1 MLSLD
6 KLSIKGFKSFV
17 EPTDFEVKNG
27 LTGIVG
33 PNGCGKSN
41 IVEAIRFGLGEVSA
55 KQLRGKEID
64 DLIFNGTDTRPSWNL
79 AEVGLF
85 INLDGSELENKYQSK
100 QIEISRKIHRG
111 EGSSSYIN
119 GKEVRLKDIQLLFAD
134 ASTSAR
140 STSIVSQGRIGA
152 ITQAKPEDR
161 KMVLEEAAGI
171 LGLQSRRHDSE
182 LRLKGANN
190 NLLRVEDVIKTYE
203 EQLAVLKKQSKEAER
218 FRNISSLIKNAEA
231 SVFYVKRNNLQK
243 IIKTLNEDK
252 NKIQIRLA
260 EFQGDVSLKDQAYE
274 DLKVRIPPMREK
286 SYSLNSELERL
297 NMTVDN
303 LKQEE
308 LRFEEHKVNLE
319 HRVNQ
324 LETDLGVEDQQHKET
339 NIKITEINKEIEEL
353 SSKDFDSVSDNNI
366 GQSDKSLL
374 NNISFDK
381 KYENAVAAI
390 FGKEL
395 LASLDKDE
403 VFYWTENILNVQNA
417 SFSFECKL
425 ASDLI
430 KSPQRIINKLNNV
443 AIVENK
449 VEGHE
454 NHKNLK
460 VGQAIVD
467 IEGNLW
473 RWDGLFISSS
483 YESNI
488 SSILSELKEK
498 RLNDLKKQVVEWQR
512 ILEITDQKIHDLKER
527 IKTAKEELEISQ
539 NNPGDID
546 SKRQFLLN
554 KIKELDEEKKLFDN
568 QLQEQENLLETLSK
582 DLRNKEQNYSV
593 VKEELIRKESEI
605 SNYTNNLNQ
614 LALSCREKI
623 NVDLM
628 NLENEIEKF
637 KKDEELESAEKR
649 VIRLVSERERIGAVN
664 LLAEDEYSKLREKV
678 NETIKDKNEI
688 QESIEKLHE
697 AINKINKEGVSRLR
711 DAFKIVNENFER
723 LFTKLFGGG
732 KAYLKL
738 IQNDEDP
745 LNSGLEIFASP
756 PGKKMQ
762 NITLLSGGEQA
773 LTAISLLF
781 AVFIANPS
789 PFCILDEVDAP
800 LDDNNVDRFC
810 SMVEEIQ
817 KKVQT
822 KFIVITHNR
831 MTMSRVDRLYG
842 VTMPEEGVSQIVSV
856 ELEEAVKFAADA
868 E

>member
-17 EPTDFEVKNG
+17 EPTDFEIKNG

-64 DLIFNGTDTRPSWNL
+64 DLIFNGTDNRPSWNI

-85 INLDGSELENKYQSK
+85 VNIEGSDLENKFESK
-100 QIEISRKIHRG
+100 QLEIARKIWRG
-111 EGSSSYIN
+111 EGTNSFIN

-171 LGLQSRRHDSE
+171 LGLQSRRHDAE

-190 NLLRVEDVIKTYE
+190 NLLRVEDVIETYE
-203 EQLAVLKKQSKEAER
+203 EQLAILKKQAKEAER
-218 FRNISSLIKNAEA
+218 FRNISTLIKNAEA
-231 SVFYVKRNNLQK
+231 SVFFVKRNDLQL
-243 IIKTLNEDK
+243 IIEKLNEEKDK
-252 NKIQIRLA
+252 IKIKLA
-260 EFQGDVSLKDQAYE
+260 DFQGDVSIQDQAYE
-274 DLKVRIPPMREK
+274 DLKVKIPPMREK
-286 SYSLNSELERL
+286 SYSLNSELDRL
-297 NMTVDN
+297 NMTVEN

-308 LRFEEHKVNLE
+308 LRFEEHKINLE
-319 HRVNQ
+319 HRVKQLNQ
-324 LETDLGVEDQQHKET
+324 DLQIEQKQFEDT
-339 NIKITEINKEIEEL
+339 NNKIKTIKKDIEDL
-353 SSKDFDSVSDNNI
+353 SSKEFEAENRDNPIN
-366 GQSDKSLL
+366 QSDKSLL

-395 LASLDKDE
+395 LASLEPDDIY
-403 VFYWTENILNVQNA
+403 YWSEYLGENATKKFNFNC
-417 SFSFECKL
+417 EL
-425 ASDLI
+425 ASNVI
-430 KSPQRIINKLNNV
+430 KAPNQVINKLENV
-443 AIVENK
+443 AIVSTK
-449 VEGHE
+449 KEGTE
-454 NHKNLK
+454 NHSKIDI
-460 VGQAIVD
+460 GQAIVD
-467 IEGNLW
+467 LEGNLW

-483 YESNI
+483 YEANI
-488 SSILSELKEK
+488 STILSELKEK
-498 RLNDLKKQVVEWQR
+498 RLNDLKKQIIEWER
-512 ILEITDQKIHDLKER
+512 ILEVTNQKTGDLNQR
-527 IKTAKEELEISQ
+527 IKTTKEELEVSE

-554 KIKELDEEKKLFDN
+554 KINQLDGEKKLFDN
-568 QLQEQENLLETLSK
+568 ELQEQENLLEKLSK
-582 DLRNKEQNYSV
+582 ELRSKEQNYSV

-605 SNYTNNLNQ
+605 SNYSNNLAQ
-614 LALSCREKI
+614 LTQSCREKI
-623 NVDLM
+623 NVDLL
-628 NLENEIEKF
+628 NLENEVEKF
-637 KKDEELESAEKR
+637 KKDEDLETAEKR
-649 VIRLVSERERIGAVN
+649 VSRLNAERERIGAVN
-664 LLAEDEYSKLREKV
+664 LLAEDEYVKLREKV
-678 NETIKDKNEI
+678 DETIKDKNEI

-697 AINKINKEGVSRLR
+697 AINKINKEGVTRLK

-781 AVFIANPS
+781 AVFMANPS

-810 SMVEEIQ
+810 SMVEEISE
-817 KKVQT
+817 KVQT
-822 KFIVITHNR
+822 KFIIITHNR

-842 VTMPEEGVSQIVSV
+842 VTMPEEGISQIVSV
-856 ELEEAVKFAADA
+856 ELEEAVKYA

>member
-17 EPTDFEVKNG
+17 EPTDFEIKNG

-64 DLIFNGTDTRPSWNL
+64 DLIFNGTDNRPSWNI

-85 INLDGSELENKYQSK
+85 VNIEGSDLENKFESK
-100 QIEISRKIHRG
+100 QLEIARKIWRG
-111 EGSSSYIN
+111 EGTNSFIN

-171 LGLQSRRHDSE
+171 LGLQSRRHDAE

-190 NLLRVEDVIKTYE
+190 NLLRVEDVIETYE
-203 EQLAVLKKQSKEAER
+203 EQLAILKKQAKEAER
-218 FRNISSLIKNAEA
+218 FRNISTLIKNAEA
-231 SVFYVKRNNLQK
+231 SVFFVKRNDLQL
-243 IIKTLNEDK
+243 IIEKLNEEKDK
-252 NKIQIRLA
+252 IKIKLA
-260 EFQGDVSLKDQAYE
+260 DFQGDVSIQDQAYE
-274 DLKVRIPPMREK
+274 DLKVKIPPMREK
-286 SYSLNSELERL
+286 SYSLNSELDRL
-297 NMTVDN
+297 NMTVEN

-308 LRFEEHKVNLE
+308 LRFEEHKINLE
-319 HRVNQ
+319 HRVKQLNQ
-324 LETDLGVEDQQHKET
+324 DLQIEQKQFEDT
-339 NIKITEINKEIEEL
+339 NNKIKTIKKDIEDL
-353 SSKDFDSVSDNNI
+353 SSKEFEAENRDNPIN
-366 GQSDKSLL
+366 QSDKSLL

-395 LASLDKDE
+395 LASLEPDDIY
-403 VFYWTENILNVQNA
+403 YWSEHLGENVTKKFNFNC
-417 SFSFECKL
+417 EL
-425 ASDLI
+425 ASNVI
-430 KSPQRIINKLNNV
+430 KAPNQVINKLENV
-443 AIVENK
+443 AIVSTK
-449 VEGHE
+449 KEGTE
-454 NHKNLK
+454 NHSKIDI
-460 VGQAIVD
+460 GQAIVD
-467 IEGNLW
+467 LEGNLW

-483 YESNI
+483 YEANI
-488 SSILSELKEK
+488 STILSELKEK
-498 RLNDLKKQVVEWQR
+498 RLNDLKKQIIEWER
-512 ILEITDQKIHDLKER
+512 ILEVTNQKTEDLNQR
-527 IKTAKEELEISQ
+527 IKTTKEELEVSE

-554 KIKELDEEKKLFDN
+554 KINQLDGEKKLFDN
-568 QLQEQENLLETLSK
+568 ELQEQENLLEKLSK
-582 DLRNKEQNYSV
+582 ELRSKEQNYSV

-605 SNYTNNLNQ
+605 SNYSNNLAQ
-614 LALSCREKI
+614 LTQSCREKI
-623 NVDLM
+623 NVDLL
-628 NLENEIEKF
+628 NLENEVEKF
-637 KKDEELESAEKR
+637 KKDEDLETAEKR
-649 VIRLVSERERIGAVN
+649 VSRLNAERERIGAVN
-664 LLAEDEYSKLREKV
+664 LLAEDEYVKLREKV
-678 NETIKDKNEI
+678 DETIKDKNEI

-697 AINKINKEGVSRLR
+697 AINKINKEGVTRLK

-738 IQNDEDP
+738 LQNDEDP

-781 AVFIANPS
+781 AVFMANPS

-810 SMVEEIQ
+810 SMVEEISE
-817 KKVQT
+817 KVQT
-822 KFIVITHNR
+822 KFIIITHNR

-842 VTMPEEGVSQIVSV
+842 VTMPEEGISQIVSV
-856 ELEEAVKFAADA
+856 ELEEAVKYA

>member
-17 EPTDFEVKNG
+17 EPTEFEIKTG

-64 DLIFNGTDTRPSWNL
+64 DLIFNGTDNRPSWNL

-85 INLDGSELENKYQSK
+85 VNIDGSDLENKFESK
-100 QIEISRKIHRG
+100 SLEIARKIWRG
-111 EGSSSYIN
+111 EGTNSYIN

-182 LRLKGANN
+182 LRLKAATN

-218 FRNISSLIKNAEA
+218 FRNISTLIKNAEA
-231 SVFYVKRNNLQK
+231 SVFFVKRNQIQTILQK
-243 IIKTLNEDK
+243 LENEKNEIKIK
-252 NKIQIRLA
+252 LA
-260 EFQGDVSLKDQAYE
+260 DFQGDVSSQDQAFE
-274 DLKVRIPPMREK
+274 DLKVKIPPMREK
-286 SYSLNSELERL
+286 SYSLNSELDRL
-297 NMTVDN
+297 NMTVEN

-308 LRFEEHKVNLE
+308 LRFEEHKTNLE
-319 HRVNQ
+319 HRVKQ
-324 LETDLGVEDQQHKET
+324 LQQDLEVENKQNNDTKAKIQEIT
-339 NIKITEINKEIEEL
+339 NEINDL
-353 SSKDFDSVSDNNI
+353 SSKDFDSNPEKTI
-366 GQSDKSLL
+366 GQSDRSLL
-374 NNISFDK
+374 NNISFEK
-381 KYENAVAAI
+381 EYENSVAAI

-403 VFYWTENILNVQNA
+403 VFYWSENIVEEVKSSFDFPCIVA
-417 SFSFECKL
+417 SEI
-425 ASDLI
+425 I
-430 KSPQRIINKLNNV
+430 KAPDRISNKLKNV
-443 AIVENK
+443 AIIEDLSK
-449 VEGHE
+449 GYEF
-454 NHKNLK
+454 HKNLK
-460 VGQAIVD
+460 PGQAIVD
-467 IEGNLW
+467 KEGNLW
-473 RWDGLFISSS
+473 RWDGLFVSSS
-483 YESNI
+483 YEANI

-498 RLNDLKKQVVEWQR
+498 RLNDLKKQ
-512 ILEITDQKIHDLKER
+512 ILEWERISEITVQKINDLNDR
-527 IKTAKEELEISQ
+527 IKTAKEELDISQ

-554 KIKELDEEKKLFDN
+554 KIKELEEEKKLFDN
-568 QLQEQENLLETLSK
+568 ELQEKENLLEQLSK
-582 DLRNKEQNYSV
+582 ELRNKEQNFSV
-593 VKEELIRKESEI
+593 VKEDLIRKESEI
-605 SNYTNNLNQ
+605 SNFNNNLQQ
-614 LALSCREKI
+614 LINLCREKI
-623 NVDLM
+623 NVDLL
-628 NLENEIEKF
+628 NLENEIEKL
-637 KKDEELESAEKR
+637 KKDEDLETAEKR
-649 VIRLVSERERIGAVN
+649 VMRLVAERERIGAVN
-664 LLAEDEYSKLREKV
+664 LLAEDEYTKLREKV
-678 NETIKDKNEI
+678 NDTIKDKNEI
-688 QESIEKLHE
+688 QESIEKLHD

-711 DAFKIVNENFER
+711 DAFQIVNENFER

-738 IQNDEDP
+738 VQNDEDP

-810 SMVEEIQ
+810 SMVEEISQ
-817 KKVQT
+817 KVQT
-822 KFIVITHNR
+822 KFIIITHNR

-856 ELEEAVKFAADA
+856 ELEEAIQYA

>member
-17 EPTDFEVKNG
+17 EPTDFEIKNG

-64 DLIFNGTDTRPSWNL
+64 DLIFNGTDNRPSWNI

-85 INLDGSELENKYQSK
+85 VNIEGNDLENKFESK
-100 QIEISRKIHRG
+100 QLEIARKIWRG
-111 EGSSSYIN
+111 EGTNSFIN

-171 LGLQSRRHDSE
+171 LGLQSRRHDAE

-190 NLLRVEDVIKTYE
+190 NLLRVEDVIETYE
-203 EQLAVLKKQSKEAER
+203 EQLAILKKQAKEAER
-218 FRNISSLIKNAEA
+218 FRNISTLIKNAEA
-231 SVFYVKRNNLQK
+231 SVFFVKRNDLQL
-243 IIKTLNEDK
+243 IIEKLNEEKDK
-252 NKIQIRLA
+252 IKIKLA
-260 EFQGDVSLKDQAYE
+260 DFQGDVSIQDQAYE
-274 DLKVRIPPMREK
+274 DLKVKIPPMREK
-286 SYSLNSELERL
+286 SYSLNSELDRL
-297 NMTVDN
+297 NMTVEN

-308 LRFEEHKVNLE
+308 LRFEEHKINLE
-319 HRVNQ
+319 HRVKQLNQ
-324 LETDLGVEDQQHKET
+324 DLQIEQKQFEDT
-339 NIKITEINKEIEEL
+339 NNKIKTIKKDIEDL
-353 SSKDFDSVSDNNI
+353 SSKEFEAENRDSPIN
-366 GQSDKSLL
+366 QSDKSLL

-395 LASLDKDE
+395 LASLEPDDIY
-403 VFYWTENILNVQNA
+403 YWSEYLGENVTKKFNFNC
-417 SFSFECKL
+417 EL
-425 ASDLI
+425 ASNVI
-430 KSPQRIINKLNNV
+430 KAPNQVINKLENV
-443 AIVENK
+443 AIVSTK
-449 VEGHE
+449 KEGTE
-454 NHKNLK
+454 NHSKIDI
-460 VGQAIVD
+460 GQAIVD
-467 IEGNLW
+467 LEGNLW

-483 YESNI
+483 YEANI
-488 SSILSELKEK
+488 STILSELKEK
-498 RLNDLKKQVVEWQR
+498 RLNDLKKQIIEWER
-512 ILEITDQKIHDLKER
+512 ILEVTNQKTEDLNQR
-527 IKTAKEELEISQ
+527 IKTTKEELEVSE

-554 KIKELDEEKKLFDN
+554 KINQLDGEKKLFDN
-568 QLQEQENLLETLSK
+568 ELQEQENLLEKLSK
-582 DLRNKEQNYSV
+582 ELRSKEQNYSV

-605 SNYTNNLNQ
+605 SNYSNNLAQ
-614 LALSCREKI
+614 LTQSCREKI
-623 NVDLM
+623 NVDLL
-628 NLENEIEKF
+628 NIENELEKF
-637 KKDEELESAEKR
+637 KKDEDLETAEKR
-649 VIRLVSERERIGAVN
+649 VSRLNAERERIGAVN
-664 LLAEDEYSKLREKV
+664 LLAEDEYVKLREKV
-678 NETIKDKNEI
+678 DETIKDKNEI

-697 AINKINKEGVSRLR
+697 AINKINKEGVTRLK

-781 AVFIANPS
+781 AVFMANPS

-810 SMVEEIQ
+810 SMVEEISE
-817 KKVQT
+817 KVQT
-822 KFIVITHNR
+822 KFIIITHNR

-842 VTMPEEGVSQIVSV
+842 VTMPEEGISQIVSV
-856 ELEEAVKFAADA
+856 ELEEAVKYA

>member
-17 EPTDFEVKNG
+17 EPTEFEIKSG

-64 DLIFNGTDTRPSWNL
+64 DLIFNGTDNRASWNL

-85 INLDGSELENKYQSK
+85 VNIDGTDLENKFESK
-100 QIEISRKIHRG
+100 SLEIARKIWRG
-111 EGSSSYIN
+111 EGTNSYIN

-182 LRLKGANN
+182 LRLKAATN
-190 NLLRVEDVIKTYE
+190 NLLRVEDVIQTYE
-203 EQLAVLKKQSKEAER
+203 EQLAILKKQSKEAER
-218 FRNISSLIKNAEA
+218 FRNISTLIKNAEA
-231 SVFYVKRNNLQK
+231 SVFYVKRNQIQTTLQS
-243 IIKTLNEDK
+243 LEDEK
-252 NKIQIRLA
+252 NKIKIKLA
-260 EFQGDVSLKDQAYE
+260 DYQGDVSSQDQAFE
-274 DLKVRIPPMREK
+274 DLKVKIPPMREK
-286 SYSLNSELERL
+286 SYSLNSELDRL
-297 NMTVDN
+297 NMTVEN

-308 LRFEEHKVNLE
+308 LRFEEHKINLE
-319 HRVNQ
+319 HRVKQ
-324 LETDLGVEDQQHKET
+324 LQKDLEVENKQNNDTKAKIQEIT
-339 NIKITEINKEIEEL
+339 NEINDL
-353 SSKDFDSVSDNNI
+353 SSTDFESNPEKTI
-366 GQSDKSLL
+366 GKTDRSLL

-381 KYENAVAAI
+381 EYENSVAAI

-403 VFYWTENILNVQNA
+403 IFYWSENIDQEISA
-417 SFSFECKL
+417 SFDFPCKV
-425 ASDLI
+425 ASEII
-430 KSPQRIINKLNNV
+430 KAPNRITNKLNNV
-443 AIVENK
+443 AVIEDSSKGN
-449 VEGHE
+449 EFH
-454 NHKNLK
+454 NHLK
-460 VGQAIVD
+460 PGQAIVD
-467 IEGNLW
+467 KDGNLW
-473 RWDGLFISSS
+473 RWDGLFVSSS
-483 YESNI
+483 YEANI

-498 RLNDLKKQVVEWQR
+498 RLNDLKKQ
-512 ILEITDQKIHDLKER
+512 ILEWERISELTVQKINDLNER
-527 IKTAKEELEISQ
+527 IKTASEELDISQ

-554 KIKELDEEKKLFDN
+554 KIKELEEEKKLFDN
-568 QLQEQENLLETLSK
+568 DLQEKENLLDQLSK
-582 DLRNKEQNYSV
+582 ELRNKEQNFSV
-593 VKEELIRKESEI
+593 VKEDLIRKESEI
-605 SNYTNNLNQ
+605 SNFQNNLQQ
-614 LALSCREKI
+614 LANSCREKI
-623 NVDLM
+623 NADLL
-628 NLENEIEKF
+628 NLENEIEKL
-637 KKDEELESAEKR
+637 KKDEDLETAEKR
-649 VIRLVSERERIGAVN
+649 VLRLVTERERIGAVN
-664 LLAEDEYSKLREKV
+664 LLAEDEYTKLREKV
-678 NETIKDKNEI
+678 NDTIKDKNEI

-697 AINKINKEGVSRLR
+697 AINKINKEGVLRLR
-711 DAFKIVNENFER
+711 DAFQIVNENFER

-732 KAYLKL
+732 KAHLKL

-810 SMVEEIQ
+810 SMVEEISE
-817 KKVQT
+817 KVQT
-822 KFIVITHNR
+822 KFIIITHNR

-856 ELEEAVKFAADA
+856 ELEEAVKYA

>member
-17 EPTDFEVKNG
+17 EPTDFEIKNG

-41 IVEAIRFGLGEVSA
+41 IVEAVRFGLGEVSA

-64 DLIFNGTDTRPSWNL
+64 DLIFNGTDSRPSWNI

-85 INLDGSELENKYQSK
+85 VNIEGSDLENKFESK
-100 QIEISRKIHRG
+100 QLEIARKIWRG
-111 EGSSSYIN
+111 EGTNSFIN

-171 LGLQSRRHDSE
+171 LGLQSRRHDAE

-190 NLLRVEDVIKTYE
+190 NLLRVEDVIETYE
-203 EQLAVLKKQSKEAER
+203 EQLAILKKQAKEAER
-218 FRNISSLIKNAEA
+218 FRNISTLIKNAEA
-231 SVFYVKRNNLQK
+231 SVFFVKRNDLQL
-243 IIKTLNEDK
+243 IIEKLNEEKDK
-252 NKIQIRLA
+252 INIKLA
-260 EFQGDVSLKDQAYE
+260 DFQGDVSIQDQAYE
-274 DLKVRIPPMREK
+274 DLKVKIPPMREK
-286 SYSLNSELERL
+286 SYSLNSELDRL
-297 NMTVDN
+297 NMTVEN

-308 LRFEEHKVNLE
+308 LRFEEHKINLE
-319 HRVNQ
+319 HRVKQLNQ
-324 LETDLGVEDQQHKET
+324 DLQIEQKQFEDT
-339 NIKITEINKEIEEL
+339 NNKIKTIKKDIEDL
-353 SSKDFDSVSDNNI
+353 SSKEFEAENRDSPIN
-366 GQSDKSLL
+366 QSDKSLL

-395 LASLDKDE
+395 LASLEPDDIY
-403 VFYWTENILNVQNA
+403 YWSEYLGENVTKKFNFNC
-417 SFSFECKL
+417 EL
-425 ASDLI
+425 ASNVI
-430 KSPQRIINKLNNV
+430 KAPNQVINKLENV
-443 AIVENK
+443 AIVSTK
-449 VEGHE
+449 KEGTE
-454 NHKNLK
+454 NHSKIDI
-460 VGQAIVD
+460 GQAIVD
-467 IEGNLW
+467 LEGNLW

-483 YESNI
+483 YEANI
-488 SSILSELKEK
+488 STILSELKEK
-498 RLNDLKKQVVEWQR
+498 RLNDLKKQIIEWER
-512 ILEITDQKIHDLKER
+512 ILEVTNQKTEDLNQR
-527 IKTAKEELEISQ
+527 IKTTKEELEVSE

-554 KIKELDEEKKLFDN
+554 KINQLDGEKKLFDN
-568 QLQEQENLLETLSK
+568 ELQEQENLLEKLSK
-582 DLRNKEQNYSV
+582 DLRSKEQNYSV

-605 SNYTNNLNQ
+605 SNYSNNLAQ
-614 LALSCREKI
+614 LTQSCREKI
-623 NVDLM
+623 NVDLL
-628 NLENEIEKF
+628 NLENEVEKF
-637 KKDEELESAEKR
+637 KKDEDLETAEKR
-649 VIRLVSERERIGAVN
+649 VSRLNAERERIGAVN
-664 LLAEDEYSKLREKV
+664 LLAEDEYVKLREKV
-678 NETIKDKNEI
+678 DETIKDKNEI

-697 AINKINKEGVSRLR
+697 AINKINKEGVTRLK

-781 AVFIANPS
+781 AVFMANPS

-810 SMVEEIQ
+810 SMVEEISE
-817 KKVQT
+817 KVQT
-822 KFIVITHNR
+822 KFIIITHNR

-842 VTMPEEGVSQIVSV
+842 VTMPEEGISQIVSV
-856 ELEEAVKFAADA
+856 ELEEAVKYA

>member
-17 EPTDFEVKNG
+17 EPTEFEIKSG

-64 DLIFNGTDTRPSWNL
+64 DLIFNGTDNRPSWNL

-85 INLDGSELENKYQSK
+85 VNIDGTDLENKFESK
-100 QIEISRKIHRG
+100 SLEIARKIWRG
-111 EGSSSYIN
+111 EGTNSYIN

-182 LRLKGANN
+182 LRLKAATN
-190 NLLRVEDVIKTYE
+190 NLLRVEDVIQTYE
-203 EQLAVLKKQSKEAER
+203 EQLAILKKQSKEAER
-218 FRNISSLIKNAEA
+218 FRSISTLIKNAEA
-231 SVFYVKRNNLQK
+231 SVFYVKRNQIQATLQNL
-243 IIKTLNEDK
+243 EDEK
-252 NKIQIRLA
+252 NKIKIKLA
-260 EFQGDVSLKDQAYE
+260 DYQGDVSSQDQAFE
-274 DLKVRIPPMREK
+274 DLKVKIPPMREK
-286 SYSLNSELERL
+286 SYSLNSELDRL
-297 NMTVDN
+297 NMTVEN

-308 LRFEEHKVNLE
+308 LRFEEHKTNLE
-319 HRVNQ
+319 HRVKQ
-324 LETDLGVEDQQHKET
+324 LQKDLEVENKQNNDTKSKIQEITD
-339 NIKITEINKEIEEL
+339 EINDL
-353 SSKDFDSVSDNNI
+353 SSTDFDSNPEKTI
-366 GQSDKSLL
+366 GKTDRSLL
-374 NNISFDK
+374 NNISFEK
-381 KYENAVAAI
+381 EYENSVAAI

-403 VFYWTENILNVQNA
+403 VFYWSENIDQEISA
-417 SFSFECKL
+417 SFDFPCKV
-425 ASDLI
+425 ASKII
-430 KSPQRIINKLNNV
+430 KAPNRITNKLNNV
-443 AIVENK
+443 AIIEDSSKGN
-449 VEGHE
+449 EF
-454 NHKNLK
+454 HKHLK
-460 VGQAIVD
+460 PGQAIVD
-467 IEGNLW
+467 KEGNLW
-473 RWDGLFISSS
+473 RWDGLFVSSS

-498 RLNDLKKQVVEWQR
+498 RLNDLKKQIKEWER
-512 ILEITDQKIHDLKER
+512 ISEITVQKINDLNER
-527 IKTAKEELEISQ
+527 IKTATEELDISQ

-554 KIKELDEEKKLFDN
+554 KIKELEEEKKLFDN
-568 QLQEQENLLETLSK
+568 ELQEKENLLDQLSK
-582 DLRNKEQNYSV
+582 ELRNKEQNFSV
-593 VKEELIRKESEI
+593 VKEDLIRKESEI
-605 SNYTNNLNQ
+605 SNFNNNLQQ
-614 LALSCREKI
+614 LVNSCREKI
-623 NVDLM
+623 NVDLL
-628 NLENEIEKF
+628 NLENEIEKL
-637 KKDEELESAEKR
+637 KKDEDLETAEKR
-649 VIRLVSERERIGAVN
+649 VMRLVTERERIGAVN
-664 LLAEDEYSKLREKV
+664 LLAEDEYTKLREKV
-678 NETIKDKNEI
+678 NDTIKDKNEI
-688 QESIEKLHE
+688 QESIEKLHD
-697 AINKINKEGVSRLR
+697 AINKINKEGVLRLR
-711 DAFKIVNENFER
+711 DAFQIVNENFER

-732 KAYLKL
+732 KAHLKL
-738 IQNDEDP
+738 IQDDEDP

-810 SMVEEIQ
+810 SMVEEISE
-817 KKVQT
+817 KVQT
-822 KFIVITHNR
+822 KFIIITHNR

-842 VTMPEEGVSQIVSV
+842 VTMPEEGISQIVSV
-856 ELEEAVKFAADA
+856 ELEEAVKYA

>member
-17 EPTDFEVKNG
+17 EPTEFEIKSG

-64 DLIFNGTDTRPSWNL
+64 DLIFNGTDNRPSWNL

-85 INLDGSELENKYQSK
+85 VNIDGTDLENKFESK
-100 QIEISRKIHRG
+100 SLEIARKIWRG
-111 EGSSSYIN
+111 EGTNSYIN

-182 LRLKGANN
+182 LRLKAATN
-190 NLLRVEDVIKTYE
+190 NLLRVEDVIQTYE
-203 EQLAVLKKQSKEAER
+203 EQLAILKKQSKEAER
-218 FRNISSLIKNAEA
+218 FRSISTLIKNAEA
-231 SVFYVKRNNLQK
+231 SVFYVKRNQIQATLQNL
-243 IIKTLNEDK
+243 EDEK
-252 NKIQIRLA
+252 NKIKIKLA
-260 EFQGDVSLKDQAYE
+260 DYQGDVSSQDQAFE
-274 DLKVRIPPMREK
+274 DLKVKIPPMREK
-286 SYSLNSELERL
+286 SYSLNSELDRL
-297 NMTVDN
+297 NMTVEN

-308 LRFEEHKVNLE
+308 LRFEEHKTNLE
-319 HRVNQ
+319 HRVKQ
-324 LETDLGVEDQQHKET
+324 LQKDLEVENKQNNDTKSKIQEITD
-339 NIKITEINKEIEEL
+339 EINDL
-353 SSKDFDSVSDNNI
+353 SSTDFDSNPEKTI
-366 GQSDKSLL
+366 GKTDRSLL
-374 NNISFDK
+374 NNISFEK
-381 KYENAVAAI
+381 EYENSVAAI

-403 VFYWTENILNVQNA
+403 VFYWSENIDQEISA
-417 SFSFECKL
+417 SFDFPCKV
-425 ASDLI
+425 ASKII
-430 KSPQRIINKLNNV
+430 KAPNRITNKLNNV
-443 AIVENK
+443 AIIEDSSKGN
-449 VEGHE
+449 EF
-454 NHKNLK
+454 HKHLK
-460 VGQAIVD
+460 PGQAIVD
-467 IEGNLW
+467 KEGNLW
-473 RWDGLFISSS
+473 RWDGLFVSSS

-498 RLNDLKKQVVEWQR
+498 RLNDLKKQIKEWER
-512 ILEITDQKIHDLKER
+512 ISEITVQKINDLNER
-527 IKTAKEELEISQ
+527 IKTATEELDISQ

-554 KIKELDEEKKLFDN
+554 KIKELEEEKKLFDN
-568 QLQEQENLLETLSK
+568 ELQEKENLLDQLSK
-582 DLRNKEQNYSV
+582 ELRNKEQNFSV
-593 VKEELIRKESEI
+593 VKEDLIRKESEI
-605 SNYTNNLNQ
+605 SNFNNNLQQ
-614 LALSCREKI
+614 LANSCREKI
-623 NVDLM
+623 NVDLL
-628 NLENEIEKF
+628 NLENEIEKL
-637 KKDEELESAEKR
+637 KKDEDLETAEKR
-649 VIRLVSERERIGAVN
+649 VIRLVTERERIGAVN
-664 LLAEDEYSKLREKV
+664 LLAEDEYTKLREKV
-678 NETIKDKNEI
+678 NDTIKDKNEI
-688 QESIEKLHE
+688 QESIEKLHD
-697 AINKINKEGVSRLR
+697 AINKINKEGVLRLR
-711 DAFKIVNENFER
+711 DAFQIVNENFER

-732 KAYLKL
+732 KAHLKL
-738 IQNDEDP
+738 IQDDEDP

-810 SMVEEIQ
+810 SMVEEISE
-817 KKVQT
+817 KVQT
-822 KFIVITHNR
+822 KFIIITHNR

-842 VTMPEEGVSQIVSV
+842 VTMPEEGISQIVSV
-856 ELEEAVKFAADA
+856 ELEEAVKYA

>member
-17 EPTDFEVKNG
+17 EPTEFEIKTG

-64 DLIFNGTDTRPSWNL
+64 DLIFNGTDNRPSWNL

-85 INLDGSELENKYQSK
+85 VNIDGSDLENKFESK
-100 QIEISRKIHRG
+100 SLEIARKIWRG
-111 EGSSSYIN
+111 EGTNSYIN

-182 LRLKGANN
+182 LRLKAATN

-218 FRNISSLIKNAEA
+218 FRNISTLIKNAEA
-231 SVFYVKRNNLQK
+231 SVFFVKRNQIQTILQK
-243 IIKTLNEDK
+243 LESEKNEIKIK
-252 NKIQIRLA
+252 LA
-260 EFQGDVSLKDQAYE
+260 DFQGDVSSQDQAFE
-274 DLKVRIPPMREK
+274 DLKVKIPPMREK
-286 SYSLNSELERL
+286 SYSLNSELDRL
-297 NMTVDN
+297 NMTVEN

-308 LRFEEHKVNLE
+308 LRFEEHKTNLE
-319 HRVNQ
+319 HRVKQ
-324 LETDLGVEDQQHKET
+324 LQQDLEVENKQNNDTKAKIQEIT
-339 NIKITEINKEIEEL
+339 NEINDL
-353 SSKDFDSVSDNNI
+353 SSKDFDSNPEKTI
-366 GQSDKSLL
+366 GQSDRSLL
-374 NNISFDK
+374 NNISFEK
-381 KYENAVAAI
+381 EYENSVAAI

-395 LASLDKDE
+395 LASLDKDD
-403 VFYWTENILNVQNA
+403 VFYWSENTVEEVKSSFNFPCIVA
-417 SFSFECKL
+417 SEI
-425 ASDLI
+425 I
-430 KSPQRIINKLNNV
+430 KAPDRISNKLKNV
-443 AIVENK
+443 AIIEDLSK
-449 VEGHE
+449 GYEF
-454 NHKNLK
+454 HKNLK
-460 VGQAIVD
+460 PGQAIVD
-467 IEGNLW
+467 KEGNLW
-473 RWDGLFISSS
+473 RWDGLFVSSS
-483 YESNI
+483 YEANI

-498 RLNDLKKQVVEWQR
+498 RLNDLKKQ
-512 ILEITDQKIHDLKER
+512 ILEWERISEITVQKINDLNDR
-527 IKTAKEELEISQ
+527 IKTAKEELDISQ

-554 KIKELDEEKKLFDN
+554 KIQELEEEKKLFDN
-568 QLQEQENLLETLSK
+568 ELQEKENLLEQLSK
-582 DLRNKEQNYSV
+582 ELRNKEQNFSV
-593 VKEELIRKESEI
+593 VKEDLIRKESEI
-605 SNYTNNLNQ
+605 SNFNNNLQQ
-614 LALSCREKI
+614 LINLCREKI
-623 NVDLM
+623 NVDLL
-628 NLENEIEKF
+628 NLENEIEKL
-637 KKDEELESAEKR
+637 KKDEDLETAEKR
-649 VIRLVSERERIGAVN
+649 VMRLVAERERIGAVN
-664 LLAEDEYSKLREKV
+664 LLAEDEYTKLREKV
-678 NETIKDKNEI
+678 NDTIKDKNEI
-688 QESIEKLHE
+688 QESIEKLHD

-711 DAFKIVNENFER
+711 DAFQIVNENFER

-738 IQNDEDP
+738 VQNDEDP

-810 SMVEEIQ
+810 SMVEEISQ
-817 KKVQT
+817 KVQT
-822 KFIVITHNR
+822 KFIIITHNR

-856 ELEEAVKFAADA
+856 ELEEAIQYA

>member
-17 EPTDFEVKNG
+17 EPTDFEIKNG

-64 DLIFNGTDTRPSWNL
+64 DLIFNGTDNRPSWNI

-85 INLDGSELENKYQSK
+85 VNIEGSDLENKFESK
-100 QIEISRKIHRG
+100 QLEIARKIWRG
-111 EGSSSYIN
+111 EGTNSFIN

-171 LGLQSRRHDSE
+171 LGLQSRRHDAE

-190 NLLRVEDVIKTYE
+190 NLLRVEDVIETYE
-203 EQLAVLKKQSKEAER
+203 EQLAILKKQAKEAER
-218 FRNISSLIKNAEA
+218 FRNISTLIKNAEA
-231 SVFYVKRNNLQK
+231 SVFFVKRNDLQL
-243 IIKTLNEDK
+243 IIEKLNEEKDK
-252 NKIQIRLA
+252 INIKLA
-260 EFQGDVSLKDQAYE
+260 DFQGDVSIQDQAYE
-274 DLKVRIPPMREK
+274 DLKVKIPPMREK
-286 SYSLNSELERL
+286 SYSLNSELDRL
-297 NMTVDN
+297 NMTVEN

-308 LRFEEHKVNLE
+308 LRFEEHKINLE
-319 HRVNQ
+319 HRVKQLNQ
-324 LETDLGVEDQQHKET
+324 DLQIEQKQFEDT
-339 NIKITEINKEIEEL
+339 NNKIKTIKKDIEDL
-353 SSKDFDSVSDNNI
+353 SSKEFEAENRDNPIN
-366 GQSDKSLL
+366 QSDKSLL

-395 LASLDKDE
+395 LASLEPDDIY
-403 VFYWTENILNVQNA
+403 YWSEHLGENVTKKFNFNC
-417 SFSFECKL
+417 EL
-425 ASDLI
+425 ASNVI
-430 KSPQRIINKLNNV
+430 KAPNQVINKLENV
-443 AIVENK
+443 AIVSTK
-449 VEGHE
+449 KEGTE
-454 NHKNLK
+454 NHSKIDI
-460 VGQAIVD
+460 GQAIVD
-467 IEGNLW
+467 LEGNLW

-483 YESNI
+483 YEANI
-488 SSILSELKEK
+488 STILSELKEK
-498 RLNDLKKQVVEWQR
+498 RLNDLKKQIIEWER
-512 ILEITDQKIHDLKER
+512 ILEVTNQKTGDLNQR
-527 IKTAKEELEISQ
+527 IKTTKEELEVSE

-554 KIKELDEEKKLFDN
+554 KINQLDGEKKLFDN
-568 QLQEQENLLETLSK
+568 ELQEQENLLEKLSK
-582 DLRNKEQNYSV
+582 ELRSKEQNYSV

-605 SNYTNNLNQ
+605 SNYSNNLAQ
-614 LALSCREKI
+614 LTQSCREKI
-623 NVDLM
+623 NVDLL
-628 NLENEIEKF
+628 NLENEVEKF
-637 KKDEELESAEKR
+637 KKDEDLETAEKR
-649 VIRLVSERERIGAVN
+649 VSRLNAERERIGAVN
-664 LLAEDEYSKLREKV
+664 LLAEDEYVKLREKV
-678 NETIKDKNEI
+678 DETIKDKNEI

-697 AINKINKEGVSRLR
+697 AINKINKEGVTRLK

-738 IQNDEDP
+738 LQNDEDP

-781 AVFIANPS
+781 AVFMANPS

-810 SMVEEIQ
+810 SMVEEISE
-817 KKVQT
+817 KVQT
-822 KFIVITHNR
+822 KFIIITHNR

-842 VTMPEEGVSQIVSV
+842 VTMPEEGISQIVSV
-856 ELEEAVKFAADA
+856 ELEEAVKYA

>member
-1 MLSLD
+1 LLSLD

-17 EPTDFEVKNG
+17 EPTEFEIKSG

-64 DLIFNGTDTRPSWNL
+64 DLIFNGTDNRASWNL

-85 INLDGSELENKYQSK
+85 VNIDGTDLENKFESK
-100 QIEISRKIHRG
+100 SLEIARKIWRG
-111 EGSSSYIN
+111 EGTNSYIN

-182 LRLKGANN
+182 LRLKAATN
-190 NLLRVEDVIKTYE
+190 NLLRVEDVIQTYE
-203 EQLAVLKKQSKEAER
+203 EQLAILKKQSKEAER
-218 FRNISSLIKNAEA
+218 FRNISTLIKNAEA
-231 SVFYVKRNNLQK
+231 SVFYVKRNQIQTTLQS
-243 IIKTLNEDK
+243 LEDEK
-252 NKIQIRLA
+252 NKIKIKLA
-260 EFQGDVSLKDQAYE
+260 DYQGDVSSQDQAFE
-274 DLKVRIPPMREK
+274 DLKVKIPPMREK
-286 SYSLNSELERL
+286 SYSLNSELDRL
-297 NMTVDN
+297 NMTVEN

-308 LRFEEHKVNLE
+308 LRFEEHKINLE
-319 HRVNQ
+319 HRVKQ
-324 LETDLGVEDQQHKET
+324 LQKDLEVENKQNNDTKAKIQEIT
-339 NIKITEINKEIEEL
+339 NEINDL
-353 SSKDFDSVSDNNI
+353 SSTDFESNPEKTI
-366 GQSDKSLL
+366 GKTDRSLL

-381 KYENAVAAI
+381 EYENSVAAI

-403 VFYWTENILNVQNA
+403 VFYWSENIDQEISA
-417 SFSFECKL
+417 SFDFPCKV
-425 ASDLI
+425 ASEII
-430 KSPQRIINKLNNV
+430 KAPNRITNKLNNV
-443 AIVENK
+443 AVIEDSSKGN
-449 VEGHE
+449 EF
-454 NHKNLK
+454 HKHLK
-460 VGQAIVD
+460 PGQAIVD
-467 IEGNLW
+467 KDGNLW
-473 RWDGLFISSS
+473 RWDGLFVSSS
-483 YESNI
+483 YEANI

-498 RLNDLKKQVVEWQR
+498 RLNDLKKQ
-512 ILEITDQKIHDLKER
+512 ILEWERISELTVQKINDLNER
-527 IKTAKEELEISQ
+527 IKTASEELDISQ

-554 KIKELDEEKKLFDN
+554 KIKELEEEKKLFDN
-568 QLQEQENLLETLSK
+568 ELQEKENLLDQLSK
-582 DLRNKEQNYSV
+582 ELRNKEQNFSV
-593 VKEELIRKESEI
+593 VKEDLIRKESEI
-605 SNYTNNLNQ
+605 SNFQNNLQQ
-614 LALSCREKI
+614 LANSCREKI
-623 NVDLM
+623 NADLL
-628 NLENEIEKF
+628 NLENEIEKL
-637 KKDEELESAEKR
+637 KKDEDLETAEKR
-649 VIRLVSERERIGAVN
+649 VLRLVTERERIGAVN
-664 LLAEDEYSKLREKV
+664 LLAEDEYTKLREKV
-678 NETIKDKNEI
+678 NDTIKDKNEI

-697 AINKINKEGVSRLR
+697 AINKINKEGVLRLR
-711 DAFKIVNENFER
+711 DAFQIVNENFER

-732 KAYLKL
+732 KAHLKL

-810 SMVEEIQ
+810 SMVEEISE
-817 KKVQT
+817 KVQT
-822 KFIVITHNR
+822 KFIIITHNR

-856 ELEEAVKFAADA
+856 ELEEAVKYA

>member
-17 EPTDFEVKNG
+17 EPTDFEIKNG

-64 DLIFNGTDTRPSWNL
+64 DLIFNGTDNRPSWNI

-85 INLDGSELENKYQSK
+85 VNIEGSDLENKFESK
-100 QIEISRKIHRG
+100 QLEIARKIWRG
-111 EGSSSYIN
+111 EGTNSFIN

-171 LGLQSRRHDSE
+171 LGLQSRRHDAE

-190 NLLRVEDVIKTYE
+190 NLLRVEDVIETYE
-203 EQLAVLKKQSKEAER
+203 EQLAILKKQAKEAER
-218 FRNISSLIKNAEA
+218 FRNISTLIKNAEA
-231 SVFYVKRNNLQK
+231 SVFFVKRNELQL
-243 IIKTLNEDK
+243 IIKKLNEEKDK
-252 NKIQIRLA
+252 IKIKLA
-260 EFQGDVSLKDQAYE
+260 DFQGDVSIQDQAYE
-274 DLKVRIPPMREK
+274 DLKVKIPPMREK
-286 SYSLNSELERL
+286 SYSLNSELDRL
-297 NMTVDN
+297 NMTVEN

-308 LRFEEHKVNLE
+308 LRFEEHKINLE
-319 HRVNQ
+319 HRVKQLNQ
-324 LETDLGVEDQQHKET
+324 DLQIEQKQFEDT
-339 NIKITEINKEIEEL
+339 NNKIKTIKKDIEDL
-353 SSKDFDSVSDNNI
+353 SSKEFEAENRDNPIN
-366 GQSDKSLL
+366 QSDKSLL

-395 LASLDKDE
+395 LASLEPDDIY
-403 VFYWTENILNVQNA
+403 YWSEHLGENVTKKFNFNC
-417 SFSFECKL
+417 EL
-425 ASDLI
+425 ASNVI
-430 KSPQRIINKLNNV
+430 KAPNQVINKLENV
-443 AIVENK
+443 AIVSTK
-449 VEGHE
+449 KEGTE
-454 NHKNLK
+454 NHSKIGI
-460 VGQAIVD
+460 GQAIVD
-467 IEGNLW
+467 LEGNLW

-483 YESNI
+483 YEANI
-488 SSILSELKEK
+488 STILSELKEK
-498 RLNDLKKQVVEWQR
+498 RLNDLKKQIIEWER
-512 ILEITDQKIHDLKER
+512 VLEVTNQKTEDLNQR
-527 IKTAKEELEISQ
+527 IKTTKEELEVSE

-554 KIKELDEEKKLFDN
+554 KINQLDGEKKLFDN
-568 QLQEQENLLETLSK
+568 ELQEQENLLEKLSK
-582 DLRNKEQNYSV
+582 ELRSKEQDYSV

-605 SNYTNNLNQ
+605 SNYSNNLAQ
-614 LALSCREKI
+614 LTQSCREKI
-623 NVDLM
+623 NVDLL
-628 NLENEIEKF
+628 NLENEVEKF
-637 KKDEELESAEKR
+637 KKDEDLETAEKR
-649 VIRLVSERERIGAVN
+649 VSRLNAERERIGAVN
-664 LLAEDEYSKLREKV
+664 LLAEDEYVKLREKV
-678 NETIKDKNEI
+678 DETIKDKNEI

-697 AINKINKEGVSRLR
+697 AINKINKEGVTRLK

-781 AVFIANPS
+781 AVFMANPS

-810 SMVEEIQ
+810 SMVEEISE
-817 KKVQT
+817 KVQT
-822 KFIVITHNR
+822 KFIIITHNR

-842 VTMPEEGVSQIVSV
+842 VTMPEEGISQIVSV
-856 ELEEAVKFAADA
+856 ELEEAVKYA

>member
-17 EPTDFEVKNG
+17 EPTDFEIKNG

-41 IVEAIRFGLGEVSA
+41 IVEAVRFGLGEVSA

-64 DLIFNGTDTRPSWNL
+64 DLIFNGTDNRPSWNI

-85 INLDGSELENKYQSK
+85 VNIEGNDLENKFESK
-100 QIEISRKIHRG
+100 QLEIARKIWRG
-111 EGSSSYIN
+111 EGTNSFIN

-171 LGLQSRRHDSE
+171 LGLQSRRHDAE

-190 NLLRVEDVIKTYE
+190 NLLRVEDVIETYE
-203 EQLAVLKKQSKEAER
+203 EQLAILKKQAKEAER
-218 FRNISSLIKNAEA
+218 FRNISTLIKNAEA
-231 SVFYVKRNNLQK
+231 SVFFVKRNDLQP
-243 IIKTLNEDK
+243 IIEKLNEEKDK
-252 NKIQIRLA
+252 IKIKLA
-260 EFQGDVSLKDQAYE
+260 DFQGDVSIQDQAYE
-274 DLKVRIPPMREK
+274 DLKVKIPPMREK
-286 SYSLNSELERL
+286 SYSLNSELDRL
-297 NMTVDN
+297 NMTVEN

-308 LRFEEHKVNLE
+308 LRFEEHKINLE
-319 HRVNQ
+319 HRVKQLNQ
-324 LETDLGVEDQQHKET
+324 DLQIEQKQFEDT
-339 NIKITEINKEIEEL
+339 NNKIKTIKKDIEDL
-353 SSKDFDSVSDNNI
+353 SSKEFEAENRDSPIN
-366 GQSDKSLL
+366 QSDKSLL

-395 LASLDKDE
+395 LASLEPDDIY
-403 VFYWTENILNVQNA
+403 YWSEYLGENVTKKFNFNC
-417 SFSFECKL
+417 EL
-425 ASDLI
+425 ASNVI
-430 KSPQRIINKLNNV
+430 KAPNQVINKLENV
-443 AIVENK
+443 AIVSTK
-449 VEGHE
+449 KEGTE
-454 NHKNLK
+454 NHSKIDI
-460 VGQAIVD
+460 GQAIVD
-467 IEGNLW
+467 LEGNLW

-483 YESNI
+483 YEANI
-488 SSILSELKEK
+488 STILSELKEK
-498 RLNDLKKQVVEWQR
+498 RLNDLKKQIIEWER
-512 ILEITDQKIHDLKER
+512 ILEVTNQKTEDLNQR
-527 IKTAKEELEISQ
+527 IKTTKEELEVSE

-554 KIKELDEEKKLFDN
+554 KINQLDGEKKLFDN
-568 QLQEQENLLETLSK
+568 ELQEQENLLEKLSK
-582 DLRNKEQNYSV
+582 ELRSKEQNYSV

-605 SNYTNNLNQ
+605 SNYSNNLAQ
-614 LALSCREKI
+614 LTQSCREKI
-623 NVDLM
+623 NVDLL
-628 NLENEIEKF
+628 NLENEVEKF
-637 KKDEELESAEKR
+637 KKDEDLETAEKR
-649 VIRLVSERERIGAVN
+649 VSRLNAERERIGAVN
-664 LLAEDEYSKLREKV
+664 LLAEDEYVKLREKV
-678 NETIKDKNEI
+678 DETIKDKNEI

-697 AINKINKEGVSRLR
+697 AINKINKEGVTRLK

-781 AVFIANPS
+781 AVFMANPS

-810 SMVEEIQ
+810 SMVEEISE
-817 KKVQT
+817 KVQT
-822 KFIVITHNR
+822 KFIIITHNR

-842 VTMPEEGVSQIVSV
+842 VTMPEEGISQIVSV
-856 ELEEAVKFAADA
+856 ELEEAVKYA

>member
-17 EPTDFEVKNG
+17 EPTDFEIKNG

-64 DLIFNGTDTRPSWNL
+64 DLIFNGTDNRPSWNI

-85 INLDGSELENKYQSK
+85 VNIEGSDLENKFESK
-100 QIEISRKIHRG
+100 QLEIARKIWRG
-111 EGSSSYIN
+111 EGTNSFIN

-171 LGLQSRRHDSE
+171 LGLQSRRHDAE

-190 NLLRVEDVIKTYE
+190 NLLRVEDVIETYE
-203 EQLAVLKKQSKEAER
+203 EQLAILKKQAKEAER
-218 FRNISSLIKNAEA
+218 FRNISTLIKNAEA
-231 SVFYVKRNNLQK
+231 SVFFVKRNDLQL
-243 IIKTLNEDK
+243 IIEKLNEEKDK
-252 NKIQIRLA
+252 INIKLA
-260 EFQGDVSLKDQAYE
+260 DFQGDVSIQDQAYE
-274 DLKVRIPPMREK
+274 DLKVKIPPMREK
-286 SYSLNSELERL
+286 SYSLNSELDRL
-297 NMTVDN
+297 NMTVEN

-308 LRFEEHKVNLE
+308 LRFEEHKINLE
-319 HRVNQ
+319 HRVKQLNQ
-324 LETDLGVEDQQHKET
+324 DLQIEQKQFEDT
-339 NIKITEINKEIEEL
+339 NNKIKTIKKDIEDL
-353 SSKDFDSVSDNNI
+353 SSKEFEAENRDNPIN
-366 GQSDKSLL
+366 QSDKSLL

-395 LASLDKDE
+395 LASLEPDDIY
-403 VFYWTENILNVQNA
+403 YWSEYLGENVTKKFNFNC
-417 SFSFECKL
+417 EL
-425 ASDLI
+425 ASNVI
-430 KSPQRIINKLNNV
+430 KAPNQVINKLENV
-443 AIVENK
+443 AIVSTK
-449 VEGHE
+449 KEGTE
-454 NHKNLK
+454 NHSKIDI
-460 VGQAIVD
+460 GQAIVD
-467 IEGNLW
+467 LEGNLW

-483 YESNI
+483 YEANI
-488 SSILSELKEK
+488 STILSELKEK
-498 RLNDLKKQVVEWQR
+498 RLNDLKKQIIEWER
-512 ILEITDQKIHDLKER
+512 ILEVTDQKTGDLNQR
-527 IKTAKEELEISQ
+527 IKTTKEELEVSE

-554 KIKELDEEKKLFDN
+554 KINQLDGEKKLFDN
-568 QLQEQENLLETLSK
+568 ELQEQENLLEKLSK
-582 DLRNKEQNYSV
+582 ELRSKEQNYSV

-605 SNYTNNLNQ
+605 SNYSNNLAQ
-614 LALSCREKI
+614 LTQSCREKI
-623 NVDLM
+623 NVDLL
-628 NLENEIEKF
+628 NLENEVEKF
-637 KKDEELESAEKR
+637 KKDEDLETAEKR
-649 VIRLVSERERIGAVN
+649 VLRLNAERERIGAVN
-664 LLAEDEYSKLREKV
+664 LLAEDEYVKLREKV
-678 NETIKDKNEI
+678 DETIKDKNEI

-697 AINKINKEGVSRLR
+697 AINKINKEGVTRLK

-781 AVFIANPS
+781 AVFMANPS

-810 SMVEEIQ
+810 SMVEEISE
-817 KKVQT
+817 KVQT
-822 KFIVITHNR
+822 KFIIITHNR

-842 VTMPEEGVSQIVSV
+842 VTMPEEGISQIVSV
-856 ELEEAVKFAADA
+856 ELEEAVKYA

>member
-17 EPTDFEVKNG
+17 EPTDFEIKNG

-64 DLIFNGTDTRPSWNL
+64 DLIFNGTDNRPSWNI

-85 INLDGSELENKYQSK
+85 VNIEGSDLENKFESK
-100 QIEISRKIHRG
+100 QLEIARKIWRG
-111 EGSSSYIN
+111 EGTNSFIN

-171 LGLQSRRHDSE
+171 LGLQSRRHDAE

-190 NLLRVEDVIKTYE
+190 NLLRVEDVIETYE
-203 EQLAVLKKQSKEAER
+203 EQLAILKKQAKEAER
-218 FRNISSLIKNAEA
+218 FRNISTLIKNAEA
-231 SVFYVKRNNLQK
+231 SVFFVKRNELQL
-243 IIKTLNEDK
+243 IIEKLNEEKDK
-252 NKIQIRLA
+252 IKIKLA
-260 EFQGDVSLKDQAYE
+260 DFQGDVSIQDQAYE
-274 DLKVRIPPMREK
+274 DLKVKIPPMREK
-286 SYSLNSELERL
+286 SYSLNSELDRL
-297 NMTVDN
+297 NMTVEN

-308 LRFEEHKVNLE
+308 LRFEEHKINLE
-319 HRVNQ
+319 HRVKQLNQ
-324 LETDLGVEDQQHKET
+324 DLQIEQKQFEDT
-339 NIKITEINKEIEEL
+339 NNKIKTIKKDIEDL
-353 SSKDFDSVSDNNI
+353 SSKEFEAENRDNPIN
-366 GQSDKSLL
+366 QSDKSLL

-395 LASLDKDE
+395 LASLEPDDIY
-403 VFYWTENILNVQNA
+403 YWSEHLGENVTKKFNFNC
-417 SFSFECKL
+417 EL
-425 ASDLI
+425 ASNVI
-430 KSPQRIINKLNNV
+430 KAPNQVINKLENV
-443 AIVENK
+443 AIVSTK
-449 VEGHE
+449 KEGTE
-454 NHKNLK
+454 NHSKIDI
-460 VGQAIVD
+460 GQAIVD
-467 IEGNLW
+467 LEGNLW

-483 YESNI
+483 YEENI
-488 SSILSELKEK
+488 STILSELKEK
-498 RLNDLKKQVVEWQR
+498 RLNDLKKQIIEWER
-512 ILEITDQKIHDLKER
+512 ILEVTNQKTEDLNQR
-527 IKTAKEELEISQ
+527 IKTTKEELEVSET
-539 NNPGDID
+539 NPGDID

-554 KIKELDEEKKLFDN
+554 KINQLDGEKKHFDN
-568 QLQEQENLLETLSK
+568 ELQDQENLLEKLSK
-582 DLRNKEQNYSV
+582 ELRSKEQNYSV

-605 SNYTNNLNQ
+605 SNYSNNLAQ
-614 LALSCREKI
+614 LTQSCREKI
-623 NVDLM
+623 NVDLL
-628 NLENEIEKF
+628 NLENEVEKF
-637 KKDEELESAEKR
+637 KKDEDLETAEKR
-649 VIRLVSERERIGAVN
+649 VSRLNAERERIGAVN
-664 LLAEDEYSKLREKV
+664 LLAEDEYVKLREKV
-678 NETIKDKNEI
+678 DETIKDKNEI

-697 AINKINKEGVSRLR
+697 AINKINKEGVTRLK

-781 AVFIANPS
+781 AVFMANPS

-810 SMVEEIQ
+810 SMVEEISE
-817 KKVQT
+817 KVQT
-822 KFIVITHNR
+822 KFIIITHNR

-842 VTMPEEGVSQIVSV
+842 VTMPEEGISQIVSV
-856 ELEEAVKFAADA
+856 ELEEAVKYA

>member
-6 KLSIKGFKSFV
+6 KLLIKGFKSFV
-17 EPTDFEVKNG
+17 EPTEFEVKSG

-64 DLIFNGTDTRPSWNL
+64 DLIFNGTDSRPSWNL

-85 INLDGSELENKYQSK
+85 VNLEGTDLENKFQSK
-100 QIEISRKIHRG
+100 QLEIARKIYRG
-111 EGSSSYIN
+111 EGSNSFIN

-182 LRLKGANN
+182 LRLKAAHN
-190 NLLRVEDVIKTYE
+190 NLLRVEDVIATYE
-203 EQLAVLKKQSKEAER
+203 EQLSILKKQSKEAER
-218 FRNISSLIKNAEA
+218 FRNISNLIKNAEA
-231 SVFYVKRNNLQK
+231 SVFFVKRN
-243 IIKTLNEDK
+243 
-252 NKIQIRLA
+252 KIQRTIETLEEEKRKIEIKLA
-260 EFQGDVSLKDQAYE
+260 DFQGDVSSQDQAYE
-274 DLKVRIPPMREK
+274 DLKVKIPPMREK

-297 NMTVDN
+297 NMTIEN

-308 LRFEEHKVNLE
+308 LRFEEHKTNLE
-319 HRVNQ
+319 RRVDQ
-324 LETDLGVEDQQHKET
+324 LENDLSLERKQYDETDR
-339 NIKITEINKEIEEL
+339 KINEINKEIEDL
-353 SSKDFDSVSDNNI
+353 SSKDFEKSNDKSI
-366 GQSDKSLL
+366 GQSDRSLL
-374 NNISFDK
+374 NNINYNK
-381 KYENAVAAI
+381 KHENVVAAI

-395 LASLDKDE
+395 LASLDKDG
-403 VFYWTENILNVQNA
+403 VFYWSDTIEE
-417 SFSFECKL
+417 SSPSTFSFDCEL
-425 ASDLI
+425 ASKAI
-430 KSPQRIINKLNNV
+430 KAPERVMNKLNNI
-443 AIVENK
+443 AIVDK
-449 VEGHE
+449 KDDGYA
-454 NHKNLK
+454 NHQKLNL
-460 VGQAIVD
+460 GQAIVD
-467 IEGNLW
+467 LEGNLW
-473 RWDGLFISSS
+473 RWDGLFVSST
-483 YESNI
+483 YEANI
-488 SSILSELKEK
+488 SSILAELKEK
-498 RLNDLKKQVVEWQR
+498 RLNDLKKQQIEWQR
-512 ILEITDQKIHDLKER
+512 ILELTNQKVIDLNNR

-554 KIKELDEEKKLFDN
+554 KINELENEKKLFDN
-568 QLQEQENLLETLSK
+568 ELQEKENLLEELSK
-582 DLRNKEQNYSV
+582 ELRNKEQNFSI

-605 SNYTNNLNQ
+605 SNFVNNLNQ
-614 LALSCREKI
+614 LEQSCREKI
-623 NVDLM
+623 NVNLL
-628 NLENEIEKF
+628 NLENEVEKF
-637 KKDEELESAEKR
+637 KKDEDLETAEKR
-649 VIRLVSERERIGAVN
+649 VLRLVSERERIGAVN
-664 LLAEDEYSKLREKV
+664 LLAEDEYTKLREKV
-678 NETIKDKNEI
+678 DETIKDKNEI
-688 QESIEKLHE
+688 QESIEKLHD
-697 AINKINKEGVSRLR
+697 AINKINKEGVSRLK
-711 DAFKIVNENFER
+711 DAFQIVNENFEK

-810 SMVEEIQ
+810 SMVEEISE
-817 KKVQT
+817 KVQT
-822 KFIVITHNR
+822 KFIIITHNR

-856 ELEEAVKFAADA
+856 ELEEAVKYA

>member
-17 EPTDFEVKNG
+17 EPTDFEIKNG

-64 DLIFNGTDTRPSWNL
+64 DLIFNGTDNRPSWNI

-85 INLDGSELENKYQSK
+85 VNIEGSDLENKFESK
-100 QIEISRKIHRG
+100 QLEIARKIWRG
-111 EGSSSYIN
+111 EGTNSFIN

-171 LGLQSRRHDSE
+171 LGLQSRRHDAE

-190 NLLRVEDVIKTYE
+190 NLLRVEDVIETYE
-203 EQLAVLKKQSKEAER
+203 EQLAILKKQAKEAER
-218 FRNISSLIKNAEA
+218 FRNISTLIKNAEA
-231 SVFYVKRNNLQK
+231 SVFFVKRNDLQL
-243 IIKTLNEDK
+243 IIEKLNEEKDK
-252 NKIQIRLA
+252 IKIKLA
-260 EFQGDVSLKDQAYE
+260 DFQGDVSIQDQAYE
-274 DLKVRIPPMREK
+274 DLKVKIPPMREK
-286 SYSLNSELERL
+286 SYSLNSELDRL
-297 NMTVDN
+297 NMTVEN

-308 LRFEEHKVNLE
+308 LRFEEHKINLE
-319 HRVNQ
+319 HRVKQLNQ
-324 LETDLGVEDQQHKET
+324 DLQIEQKQFEDT
-339 NIKITEINKEIEEL
+339 NNKIKTIKKDIEDL
-353 SSKDFDSVSDNNI
+353 SSKEFEAENRDNPIN
-366 GQSDKSLL
+366 QSDKSLL

-395 LASLDKDE
+395 LASLEPDDIY
-403 VFYWTENILNVQNA
+403 YWSEYLGENVTKKFNFNC
-417 SFSFECKL
+417 EL
-425 ASDLI
+425 ASNVI
-430 KSPQRIINKLNNV
+430 KAPNQVINKLENV
-443 AIVENK
+443 AIVSTK
-449 VEGHE
+449 KEGTE
-454 NHKNLK
+454 NHSKIDI
-460 VGQAIVD
+460 GQAIVD
-467 IEGNLW
+467 LEGNLW

-483 YESNI
+483 YEANI
-488 SSILSELKEK
+488 STILSELKEK
-498 RLNDLKKQVVEWQR
+498 RLNDLKKQIIEWER
-512 ILEITDQKIHDLKER
+512 ILEVTNQKTEDLNQR
-527 IKTAKEELEISQ
+527 IKTTKEELEVSE

-554 KIKELDEEKKLFDN
+554 KINQLDGEKKLFDN
-568 QLQEQENLLETLSK
+568 ELQEQENLLEKLSK
-582 DLRNKEQNYSV
+582 ELRSKEQNYSV

-605 SNYTNNLNQ
+605 SNYSNNLAQ
-614 LALSCREKI
+614 LTQSCREKI
-623 NVDLM
+623 NVDLL
-628 NLENEIEKF
+628 NLENEVEKF
-637 KKDEELESAEKR
+637 KKDEDLETAEKR
-649 VIRLVSERERIGAVN
+649 VSRLNAERERIGAVN
-664 LLAEDEYSKLREKV
+664 LLAEDEYVKLREKV

-697 AINKINKEGVSRLR
+697 AINKINKEGVTRLK

-745 LNSGLEIFASP
+745 LNSGLAVSYTHL
-756 PGKKMQ
+756 
-762 NITLLSGGEQA
+762 TLP
-773 LTAISLLF
+773 TT
-781 AVFIANPS
+781 VF
-789 PFCILDEVDAP
+789 V
-800 LDDNNVDRFC
+800 
-810 SMVEEIQ
+810 
-817 KKVQT
+817 
-822 KFIVITHNR
+822 
-831 MTMSRVDRLYG
+831 
-842 VTMPEEGVSQIVSV
+842 
-856 ELEEAVKFAADA
+856 
-868 E
+868 

>member
-17 EPTDFEVKNG
+17 EPTDFEIKNG

-64 DLIFNGTDTRPSWNL
+64 DLIFNGTDNRPSWNI

-85 INLDGSELENKYQSK
+85 VNIEGSDLENKFESK
-100 QIEISRKIHRG
+100 QLEIARKIWRG
-111 EGSSSYIN
+111 EGTNSFIN

-171 LGLQSRRHDSE
+171 LGLQSRRHDAE

-190 NLLRVEDVIKTYE
+190 NLLRVEDVIETYE
-203 EQLAVLKKQSKEAER
+203 EQLAILKKQAKEAER
-218 FRNISSLIKNAEA
+218 FRNISTLIKNAEA
-231 SVFYVKRNNLQK
+231 SVFFVKRNDLQL
-243 IIKTLNEDK
+243 IIEKLNEEKDK
-252 NKIQIRLA
+252 IKIKLA
-260 EFQGDVSLKDQAYE
+260 DFQGDVSIQDQAYE
-274 DLKVRIPPMREK
+274 DLKVKIPPMREK
-286 SYSLNSELERL
+286 SYSLNSELDRL
-297 NMTVDN
+297 NMTVEN

-308 LRFEEHKVNLE
+308 LRFEEHKINLE
-319 HRVNQ
+319 HRVKQLNQ
-324 LETDLGVEDQQHKET
+324 DLQIEQKQFEDT
-339 NIKITEINKEIEEL
+339 NNKIKTIKKDIEDL
-353 SSKDFDSVSDNNI
+353 SSKEFEAENRDNPIN
-366 GQSDKSLL
+366 QSDKSLL

-395 LASLDKDE
+395 LASLEPDG
-403 VFYWTENILNVQNA
+403 VYYWSEHLGENVTKKFNFNC
-417 SFSFECKL
+417 EL
-425 ASDLI
+425 ASNVI
-430 KSPQRIINKLNNV
+430 KAPNQVINKLENV
-443 AIVENK
+443 AIVSTK
-449 VEGHE
+449 KEGTE
-454 NHKNLK
+454 NHSKIDI
-460 VGQAIVD
+460 GQAIVD
-467 IEGNLW
+467 LEGNLW

-483 YESNI
+483 YEANI
-488 SSILSELKEK
+488 STILSELKEK
-498 RLNDLKKQVVEWQR
+498 RLNDLKKQIIEWER
-512 ILEITDQKIHDLKER
+512 ILEVTNQKTEDLNQR
-527 IKTAKEELEISQ
+527 IKTTKEELEVSE

-554 KIKELDEEKKLFDN
+554 KINQLDGEKKLFDN
-568 QLQEQENLLETLSK
+568 ELQEQENLLEKLSK
-582 DLRNKEQNYSV
+582 ELRSKEQNYSV

-605 SNYTNNLNQ
+605 SNYSNNLAQ
-614 LALSCREKI
+614 LTQSCREKI
-623 NVDLM
+623 NVDLL
-628 NLENEIEKF
+628 NLENEVEKF
-637 KKDEELESAEKR
+637 KKDEDLETAEKR
-649 VIRLVSERERIGAVN
+649 VSRLNAERERIGAVN
-664 LLAEDEYSKLREKV
+664 LLAEDEYVKLREKV
-678 NETIKDKNEI
+678 DETIKDKNEI

-697 AINKINKEGVSRLR
+697 AINKINKEGVTRLK

-781 AVFIANPS
+781 AVFMANPS

-810 SMVEEIQ
+810 SMVEEISE
-817 KKVQT
+817 KVQT
-822 KFIVITHNR
+822 KFIIITHNR

-842 VTMPEEGVSQIVSV
+842 VTMPEEGISQIVSV
-856 ELEEAVKFAADA
+856 ELEEAVKYA

>member
-17 EPTDFEVKNG
+17 EPTDFEIKNG

-64 DLIFNGTDTRPSWNL
+64 DLIFNGTDNRPSWNI

-85 INLDGSELENKYQSK
+85 VNIEGSDLENKFESK
-100 QIEISRKIHRG
+100 QLEIARKIWRG
-111 EGSSSYIN
+111 EGTNSFIN

-171 LGLQSRRHDSE
+171 LGLQSRRHDAE

-190 NLLRVEDVIKTYE
+190 NLLRVEDVIETYE
-203 EQLAVLKKQSKEAER
+203 EQLAILKKQAKEAER
-218 FRNISSLIKNAEA
+218 FRNISTLIKNAEA
-231 SVFYVKRNNLQK
+231 SVFFVKRNELQL
-243 IIKTLNEDK
+243 IIKKLNEEKDK
-252 NKIQIRLA
+252 IKIKLA
-260 EFQGDVSLKDQAYE
+260 DFQGDVSIQDQAYE
-274 DLKVRIPPMREK
+274 DLKVKIPPMREK
-286 SYSLNSELERL
+286 SYSLNSELDRL
-297 NMTVDN
+297 NMTVEN

-308 LRFEEHKVNLE
+308 LRFEEHKINLE
-319 HRVNQ
+319 HRVKQLNQ
-324 LETDLGVEDQQHKET
+324 DLQIEQKQFEDT
-339 NIKITEINKEIEEL
+339 NNKIKTIKKDIEDL
-353 SSKDFDSVSDNNI
+353 SSKEFETENRNKPI
-366 GQSDKSLL
+366 NQSDKSLL

-395 LASLDKDE
+395 LASLEPDDIY
-403 VFYWTENILNVQNA
+403 YWSEHLGENVTKKFNFNC
-417 SFSFECKL
+417 EL
-425 ASDLI
+425 ASNVI
-430 KSPQRIINKLNNV
+430 KAPNQVINKLENV
-443 AIVENK
+443 AIVSTK
-449 VEGHE
+449 KEGTE
-454 NHKNLK
+454 NHSKIDI
-460 VGQAIVD
+460 GQAIVD
-467 IEGNLW
+467 LEGNLW

-483 YESNI
+483 YEANI
-488 SSILSELKEK
+488 STILSELKEK
-498 RLNDLKKQVVEWQR
+498 RLNDLKKQIIEWER
-512 ILEITDQKIHDLKER
+512 ILEVTNQKTEDLDQR
-527 IKTAKEELEISQ
+527 IKTTKEELEVSE

-554 KIKELDEEKKLFDN
+554 KINQLDGEKKLFDN
-568 QLQEQENLLETLSK
+568 ELQEQENLLEKLSK
-582 DLRNKEQNYSV
+582 ELRSKEQNYSV

-605 SNYTNNLNQ
+605 SNYSNNLAQ
-614 LALSCREKI
+614 LTQSCREKI
-623 NVDLM
+623 NVDLL
-628 NLENEIEKF
+628 NLENEVEKF
-637 KKDEELESAEKR
+637 KKDEDLETAEKR
-649 VIRLVSERERIGAVN
+649 VSRLNAERERIGAVN
-664 LLAEDEYSKLREKV
+664 LLAEDEYVKLREKV
-678 NETIKDKNEI
+678 DETIKDKNEI

-697 AINKINKEGVSRLR
+697 AINKINKEGVTRLK

-738 IQNDEDP
+738 LQNDEDP

-781 AVFIANPS
+781 AVFMANPS

-810 SMVEEIQ
+810 SMVEEISE
-817 KKVQT
+817 KVQT
-822 KFIVITHNR
+822 KFIIVTHNR

-842 VTMPEEGVSQIVSV
+842 VTMPEEGISQIVSV
-856 ELEEAVKFAADA
+856 ELEEAVKYA

>member
-17 EPTDFEVKNG
+17 EPTEFEIKSG

-64 DLIFNGTDTRPSWNL
+64 DLIFNGTDNRASWNL

-85 INLDGSELENKYQSK
+85 VNIDGTDLENKFESK
-100 QIEISRKIHRG
+100 SLEIARKIWRG
-111 EGSSSYIN
+111 EGTNSYIN

-182 LRLKGANN
+182 LRLKAATN
-190 NLLRVEDVIKTYE
+190 NLLRVEDVIQTYE
-203 EQLAVLKKQSKEAER
+203 EQLAILKKQSKEAER
-218 FRNISSLIKNAEA
+218 FRNISTLIKNAEA
-231 SVFYVKRNNLQK
+231 SVFYVKRNQIQTTLQS
-243 IIKTLNEDK
+243 LEDEK
-252 NKIQIRLA
+252 NKIKIKLA
-260 EFQGDVSLKDQAYE
+260 DYQGDVSSQDQAFE
-274 DLKVRIPPMREK
+274 DLKVKIPPMREK
-286 SYSLNSELERL
+286 SYSLNSELDRL
-297 NMTVDN
+297 NMTVEN

-308 LRFEEHKVNLE
+308 LRFEEHKINLE
-319 HRVNQ
+319 HRVKQ
-324 LETDLGVEDQQHKET
+324 LQKDLEVENKQNNDTKA
-339 NIKITEINKEIEEL
+339 KIQEITHEINDL
-353 SSKDFDSVSDNNI
+353 SSTDFESNPEKTI
-366 GQSDKSLL
+366 GKTDRSLL

-381 KYENAVAAI
+381 EYENSVAAI

-403 VFYWTENILNVQNA
+403 VFYWSENIDQEISA
-417 SFSFECKL
+417 SFDFPCKV
-425 ASDLI
+425 ASEII
-430 KSPQRIINKLNNV
+430 KAPNRITNKLNNV
-443 AIVENK
+443 AVIEDSSKGN
-449 VEGHE
+449 EF
-454 NHKNLK
+454 HKHLK
-460 VGQAIVD
+460 PGQAIVD
-467 IEGNLW
+467 KDGNLW
-473 RWDGLFISSS
+473 RWDGLFVSSS
-483 YESNI
+483 YEANI

-498 RLNDLKKQVVEWQR
+498 RLNDLKKQ
-512 ILEITDQKIHDLKER
+512 ILEWERISELTVQKINDLNER
-527 IKTAKEELEISQ
+527 IKTASEELDISQ

-554 KIKELDEEKKLFDN
+554 KIKELEEEKKLFDN
-568 QLQEQENLLETLSK
+568 ELQEKENLLDQLSK
-582 DLRNKEQNYSV
+582 ELRNKEQNFSV
-593 VKEELIRKESEI
+593 VKEDLIRKESEI
-605 SNYTNNLNQ
+605 SNFQNNLQQ
-614 LALSCREKI
+614 LANSCREKI
-623 NVDLM
+623 NADLL
-628 NLENEIEKF
+628 NLENEIEKL
-637 KKDEELESAEKR
+637 KKDEDLETAEKR
-649 VIRLVSERERIGAVN
+649 VLRLVTERERIGAVN
-664 LLAEDEYSKLREKV
+664 LLAEDEYTKLREKV
-678 NETIKDKNEI
+678 NDTIKDKNEI

-697 AINKINKEGVSRLR
+697 AINKINKEGVLRLR
-711 DAFKIVNENFER
+711 DAFQIVNENFER

-732 KAYLKL
+732 KAHLKL

-810 SMVEEIQ
+810 SMVEEISE
-817 KKVQT
+817 KVQT
-822 KFIVITHNR
+822 KFIIITHNR

-856 ELEEAVKFAADA
+856 ELEEAVKYA

>member
-17 EPTDFEVKNG
+17 EPTEFEIKSG

-64 DLIFNGTDTRPSWNL
+64 DLIFNGTDNRPSWNL

-85 INLDGSELENKYQSK
+85 VNIDGTDLENKFESK
-100 QIEISRKIHRG
+100 SLEIARKIWRG
-111 EGSSSYIN
+111 EGTNSYIN

-182 LRLKGANN
+182 LRLKAATN
-190 NLLRVEDVIKTYE
+190 NLLRVEDVIQTYE
-203 EQLAVLKKQSKEAER
+203 EQLAILKKQSKEAER
-218 FRNISSLIKNAEA
+218 FRSISTLIKNAEA
-231 SVFYVKRNNLQK
+231 SVFYVKRNQIQATLQNL
-243 IIKTLNEDK
+243 EDEK
-252 NKIQIRLA
+252 NKIKIKLA
-260 EFQGDVSLKDQAYE
+260 DYQGDVSSQDQAFE
-274 DLKVRIPPMREK
+274 DLKVKIPPMREK
-286 SYSLNSELERL
+286 SYSLNSELDRL
-297 NMTVDN
+297 NMTVEN

-308 LRFEEHKVNLE
+308 LRFEEHKTNLE
-319 HRVNQ
+319 HRVKQ
-324 LETDLGVEDQQHKET
+324 LQKDLEVENKQNNDTKSKIQEITD
-339 NIKITEINKEIEEL
+339 EINDL
-353 SSKDFDSVSDNNI
+353 SSTDFDSNPEKTI
-366 GQSDKSLL
+366 GKTDRSLL
-374 NNISFDK
+374 NNISFEK
-381 KYENAVAAI
+381 EYENSVAAI

-403 VFYWTENILNVQNA
+403 VFYWSENIDQEISA
-417 SFSFECKL
+417 SFDFPCKV
-425 ASDLI
+425 ASKII
-430 KSPQRIINKLNNV
+430 KAPNRITNKLNNV
-443 AIVENK
+443 AIIEDSSKGN
-449 VEGHE
+449 EF
-454 NHKNLK
+454 HKHLK
-460 VGQAIVD
+460 PGQAIVD
-467 IEGNLW
+467 KEGNLW
-473 RWDGLFISSS
+473 RWDGLFVSSS

-498 RLNDLKKQVVEWQR
+498 RLNDLKKQIKEWER
-512 ILEITDQKIHDLKER
+512 ISEITVQKINDLNER
-527 IKTAKEELEISQ
+527 IKTATEELDISQ

-554 KIKELDEEKKLFDN
+554 KIKELEEEKKLFDN
-568 QLQEQENLLETLSK
+568 ELQEKENLMDQLSK
-582 DLRNKEQNYSV
+582 ELRNKEQNFSV
-593 VKEELIRKESEI
+593 VKEDLIRKESEI
-605 SNYTNNLNQ
+605 SNFNNNLQQ
-614 LALSCREKI
+614 LANSCREKI
-623 NVDLM
+623 NVDLL
-628 NLENEIEKF
+628 NLENEIEKL
-637 KKDEELESAEKR
+637 KKDEDLETAEKR
-649 VIRLVSERERIGAVN
+649 VMRLVTERERIGAVN
-664 LLAEDEYSKLREKV
+664 LLAEDEYTKLREKV
-678 NETIKDKNEI
+678 NDTIKDKNEI
-688 QESIEKLHE
+688 QESIEKLHD
-697 AINKINKEGVSRLR
+697 AINKINKEGVLRLR
-711 DAFKIVNENFER
+711 DAFQIVNENFER

-732 KAYLKL
+732 KAHLKL
-738 IQNDEDP
+738 IQDDEDP

-810 SMVEEIQ
+810 SMVEEISE
-817 KKVQT
+817 KVQT
-822 KFIVITHNR
+822 KFIIITHNR

-856 ELEEAVKFAADA
+856 ELEEAAKYA

>member
-17 EPTDFEVKNG
+17 EPTEFEIKTG

-64 DLIFNGTDTRPSWNL
+64 DLIFNGTDNRPSWNL

-85 INLDGSELENKYQSK
+85 VNIDGSDLENKFESK
-100 QIEISRKIHRG
+100 SLEIARKIWRG
-111 EGSSSYIN
+111 EGTNSYIN

-182 LRLKGANN
+182 LRLKAATN

-218 FRNISSLIKNAEA
+218 FRNISTLIKNAEA
-231 SVFYVKRNNLQK
+231 SVFFVKRNQIQTILQK
-243 IIKTLNEDK
+243 LESEKNEIKIK
-252 NKIQIRLA
+252 LA
-260 EFQGDVSLKDQAYE
+260 DFQGDVSSQDQAFE
-274 DLKVRIPPMREK
+274 DLKVKIPPMREK
-286 SYSLNSELERL
+286 SYSLNSELDRL
-297 NMTVDN
+297 NMTVEN

-308 LRFEEHKVNLE
+308 LRFEEHKTNLE
-319 HRVNQ
+319 HRVKQ
-324 LETDLGVEDQQHKET
+324 LQQDLEVENKQNNDTKAKIQEIT
-339 NIKITEINKEIEEL
+339 NEINDL
-353 SSKDFDSVSDNNI
+353 SSKDFDSNPEKTI
-366 GQSDKSLL
+366 GQSDRSLL
-374 NNISFDK
+374 NNISFEK
-381 KYENAVAAI
+381 EYENSVAAI

-403 VFYWTENILNVQNA
+403 VFYWSENTVEEVKSSFNFPCIVA
-417 SFSFECKL
+417 SEI
-425 ASDLI
+425 I
-430 KSPQRIINKLNNV
+430 KAPDRISNKLKNV
-443 AIVENK
+443 AIIEDLSK
-449 VEGHE
+449 GYEF
-454 NHKNLK
+454 HKNLK
-460 VGQAIVD
+460 PGQAIVD
-467 IEGNLW
+467 KEGNLW
-473 RWDGLFISSS
+473 RWDGLFVSSS
-483 YESNI
+483 YEANI

-498 RLNDLKKQVVEWQR
+498 RLNDLKKQ
-512 ILEITDQKIHDLKER
+512 ILEWERISEITVQKINDLNDR

-554 KIKELDEEKKLFDN
+554 KIKELEEEKKLFDN
-568 QLQEQENLLETLSK
+568 ELQEKENLLEQLSK
-582 DLRNKEQNYSV
+582 ELRNKEQNFSV
-593 VKEELIRKESEI
+593 VKEDLIRKESEI
-605 SNYTNNLNQ
+605 SNFNNNLQQ
-614 LALSCREKI
+614 LINLCREKI
-623 NVDLM
+623 NVDLL
-628 NLENEIEKF
+628 NLENEIEKL
-637 KKDEELESAEKR
+637 KKDEDLETAEKR
-649 VIRLVSERERIGAVN
+649 VMRLVAERERIGAVN
-664 LLAEDEYSKLREKV
+664 LLAEDEYTKLREKV
-678 NETIKDKNEI
+678 NDTIKDKNEI
-688 QESIEKLHE
+688 QESIEKLHD

-711 DAFKIVNENFER
+711 DAFQIVNENFER

-738 IQNDEDP
+738 VQNDEDP

-810 SMVEEIQ
+810 SMVEEISQ
-817 KKVQT
+817 KVQT
-822 KFIVITHNR
+822 KFIIITHNR

-856 ELEEAVKFAADA
+856 ELEEAIQYA

>member
-17 EPTDFEVKNG
+17 EPTEFEIKSG

-64 DLIFNGTDTRPSWNL
+64 DLIFNGTDNRASWNL

-85 INLDGSELENKYQSK
+85 VNIDGTDLENKFESK
-100 QIEISRKIHRG
+100 SLEIARKIWRG
-111 EGSSSYIN
+111 EGTNSYIN

-182 LRLKGANN
+182 LRLKAATN
-190 NLLRVEDVIKTYE
+190 NLLRVEDVIQTYE
-203 EQLAVLKKQSKEAER
+203 EQLAILKKQSKEAER
-218 FRNISSLIKNAEA
+218 FRNISTLIKNAEA
-231 SVFYVKRNNLQK
+231 SVFYVKRNQIQTTLQS
-243 IIKTLNEDK
+243 LEDEK
-252 NKIQIRLA
+252 NKIKIKLA
-260 EFQGDVSLKDQAYE
+260 DYQGDVSSQDQAFE
-274 DLKVRIPPMREK
+274 DLKVKIPPMREK
-286 SYSLNSELERL
+286 SYSLNSELDRL
-297 NMTVDN
+297 NMTVEN

-308 LRFEEHKVNLE
+308 LRFEEHKINLE
-319 HRVNQ
+319 HRVKQ
-324 LETDLGVEDQQHKET
+324 LQKDLEVENKQNNDTKAKIQEIT
-339 NIKITEINKEIEEL
+339 NEINDL
-353 SSKDFDSVSDNNI
+353 SSTDFESNPEKTI
-366 GQSDKSLL
+366 GKTDRSLL

-381 KYENAVAAI
+381 EYENSVAAI

-403 VFYWTENILNVQNA
+403 VFYWSENIDHEISA
-417 SFSFECKL
+417 SFDFPCKV
-425 ASDLI
+425 ASEII
-430 KSPQRIINKLNNV
+430 KAPNRITNKLNNV
-443 AIVENK
+443 AVIEDSSKGN
-449 VEGHE
+449 EFH
-454 NHKNLK
+454 NHLK
-460 VGQAIVD
+460 PGQAIVD
-467 IEGNLW
+467 KDGNLW
-473 RWDGLFISSS
+473 RWDGLFVSSS
-483 YESNI
+483 YEANI

-498 RLNDLKKQVVEWQR
+498 RLNDLKKQ
-512 ILEITDQKIHDLKER
+512 ILEWERISELTVQKINDLNER
-527 IKTAKEELEISQ
+527 IKTASEELDISQ

-554 KIKELDEEKKLFDN
+554 KIKELEEEKKLFDN
-568 QLQEQENLLETLSK
+568 DLQEKENLLDQLSK
-582 DLRNKEQNYSV
+582 ELRNKEQNFSV
-593 VKEELIRKESEI
+593 VKEDLIRKESEI
-605 SNYTNNLNQ
+605 SNFQNNLQQ
-614 LALSCREKI
+614 LANSCREKI
-623 NVDLM
+623 NADLL
-628 NLENEIEKF
+628 NLENEIEKL
-637 KKDEELESAEKR
+637 KKDEDLETAEKR
-649 VIRLVSERERIGAVN
+649 VLRLVTERERIGAVN
-664 LLAEDEYSKLREKV
+664 LLAEDEYTKLREKV
-678 NETIKDKNEI
+678 NDTIKDKNEI

-697 AINKINKEGVSRLR
+697 AINKINKEGVLRLR
-711 DAFKIVNENFER
+711 DAFQIVNENFER

-732 KAYLKL
+732 KAHLKL

-810 SMVEEIQ
+810 SMVEEISE
-817 KKVQT
+817 KVQT
-822 KFIVITHNR
+822 KFIIITHNR

-856 ELEEAVKFAADA
+856 ELEEAVKYA

>member
-17 EPTDFEVKNG
+17 EPTDFEIKNG

-64 DLIFNGTDTRPSWNL
+64 DLIFNGTDNRPSWNI

-85 INLDGSELENKYQSK
+85 VNIEGSDLENKFESK
-100 QIEISRKIHRG
+100 QLEIARKIWRG
-111 EGSSSYIN
+111 EGTNSFIN

-171 LGLQSRRHDSE
+171 LGLQSRRHDAE

-190 NLLRVEDVIKTYE
+190 NLLRVEDVIETYE
-203 EQLAVLKKQSKEAER
+203 EQLAILKKQAKEAER
-218 FRNISSLIKNAEA
+218 FRNISTLIKNAEA
-231 SVFYVKRNNLQK
+231 SVFFVKRNELQL
-243 IIKTLNEDK
+243 IIKKLNEEKDK
-252 NKIQIRLA
+252 IKIKLA
-260 EFQGDVSLKDQAYE
+260 DFQGDVSIQDQAYE
-274 DLKVRIPPMREK
+274 DLKVKIPPMREK
-286 SYSLNSELERL
+286 SYSLNSELDRL
-297 NMTVDN
+297 NMTVEN

-308 LRFEEHKVNLE
+308 LRFEEHKINLE
-319 HRVNQ
+319 HRVKQLNQ
-324 LETDLGVEDQQHKET
+324 DLQIEQKQFEDT
-339 NIKITEINKEIEEL
+339 NNKIKTIKKDIEDL
-353 SSKDFDSVSDNNI
+353 SSKDFEAENRDKPIN
-366 GQSDKSLL
+366 QSDKSLL

-395 LASLDKDE
+395 LASLEPDDIY
-403 VFYWTENILNVQNA
+403 YWSEHLRENATKKFNFNC
-417 SFSFECKL
+417 EL
-425 ASDLI
+425 ASNVI
-430 KSPQRIINKLNNV
+430 KAPKQVINKVKNV
-443 AIVENK
+443 AIVSTK
-449 VEGHE
+449 KEGAE
-454 NHKNLK
+454 NHSKIDI
-460 VGQAIVD
+460 GQAIVD
-467 IEGNLW
+467 LEGNLW

-483 YESNI
+483 YEANI
-488 SSILSELKEK
+488 STILSELKEK
-498 RLNDLKKQVVEWQR
+498 RLNDLKKQIIEWER
-512 ILEITDQKIHDLKER
+512 ILEVTNQKTEDLNQR
-527 IKTAKEELEISQ
+527 IKTTKEELEVSE

-554 KIKELDEEKKLFDN
+554 KINQLDGEKKLFDN
-568 QLQEQENLLETLSK
+568 ELQEQENLLEKLSK
-582 DLRNKEQNYSV
+582 ELRSKEQNYSV

-605 SNYTNNLNQ
+605 SNYSNNLAQ
-614 LALSCREKI
+614 LTQSCREKI
-623 NVDLM
+623 NVDLL
-628 NLENEIEKF
+628 NLENEVEKF
-637 KKDEELESAEKR
+637 KKDEDLETAEKR
-649 VIRLVSERERIGAVN
+649 VSRLNAERERIGAVN
-664 LLAEDEYSKLREKV
+664 LLAEDEYVKLREKV
-678 NETIKDKNEI
+678 DETIKDKNEI

-697 AINKINKEGVSRLR
+697 AINKINKEGVTRLK

-781 AVFIANPS
+781 AVFMANPS

-810 SMVEEIQ
+810 SMVEEISE
-817 KKVQT
+817 KVQT
-822 KFIVITHNR
+822 KFIIITHNR

-842 VTMPEEGVSQIVSV
+842 VTMPEEGISQIVSV
-856 ELEEAVKFAADA
+856 ELEEAVKYA

>member
-17 EPTDFEVKNG
+17 EPTDFEIKNG

-41 IVEAIRFGLGEVSA
+41 IVEAVRFGLGEVSA

-64 DLIFNGTDTRPSWNL
+64 DLIFNGTDSRPSWNI

-85 INLDGSELENKYQSK
+85 VNIEGSDLENKFESK
-100 QIEISRKIHRG
+100 QLEIARKIWRG
-111 EGSSSYIN
+111 EGTNSFIN

-171 LGLQSRRHDSE
+171 LGLQSRRHDAE

-190 NLLRVEDVIKTYE
+190 NLLRVEDVIETYE
-203 EQLAVLKKQSKEAER
+203 EQLAILKKQAKEAER
-218 FRNISSLIKNAEA
+218 FRNISTLIKNAEA
-231 SVFYVKRNNLQK
+231 SVFFVKRNDLQL
-243 IIKTLNEDK
+243 IIEKLNEEKDK
-252 NKIQIRLA
+252 IKIKLA
-260 EFQGDVSLKDQAYE
+260 DFQGDVSIQDQAYE
-274 DLKVRIPPMREK
+274 DLKVKIPPMREK
-286 SYSLNSELERL
+286 SYSLNSELDRL
-297 NMTVDN
+297 NMTVEN

-308 LRFEEHKVNLE
+308 LRFEEHKINLE
-319 HRVNQ
+319 HRVKQLNQ
-324 LETDLGVEDQQHKET
+324 DLQIEQKQFEDT
-339 NIKITEINKEIEEL
+339 NNKIKTIKKDIEDL
-353 SSKDFDSVSDNNI
+353 SSKEFEAENRDSPIN
-366 GQSDKSLL
+366 QSDKSLL

-395 LASLDKDE
+395 LASLEPDDIY
-403 VFYWTENILNVQNA
+403 YWSEYLGENVTKKFNFNC
-417 SFSFECKL
+417 EL
-425 ASDLI
+425 ASNVI
-430 KSPQRIINKLNNV
+430 KAPNQVINKLENV
-443 AIVENK
+443 AIVSTK
-449 VEGHE
+449 KEGTE
-454 NHKNLK
+454 NHSKIDI
-460 VGQAIVD
+460 GQAIVD
-467 IEGNLW
+467 LEGNLW

-483 YESNI
+483 YEANI
-488 SSILSELKEK
+488 STILSELKEK
-498 RLNDLKKQVVEWQR
+498 RLNDLKKQIIEWER
-512 ILEITDQKIHDLKER
+512 ILEVTNQKTEDLNQR
-527 IKTAKEELEISQ
+527 IKTTKEELEVSE

-554 KIKELDEEKKLFDN
+554 KINQLDGEKKLFDN
-568 QLQEQENLLETLSK
+568 ELQEQENLLEKLSK
-582 DLRNKEQNYSV
+582 ELRSKEQNYSV

-605 SNYTNNLNQ
+605 SNYSNNLAQ
-614 LALSCREKI
+614 LTQSCREKI
-623 NVDLM
+623 NVDLL
-628 NLENEIEKF
+628 NIENEVEKF
-637 KKDEELESAEKR
+637 KKDEDLETAEKR
-649 VIRLVSERERIGAVN
+649 VSRLNAERERIGAVN
-664 LLAEDEYSKLREKV
+664 LLAEDEYVKLREKV
-678 NETIKDKNEI
+678 DETIKDKNEI

-697 AINKINKEGVSRLR
+697 AINKINKEGVTRLK

-781 AVFIANPS
+781 AVFMANPS

-810 SMVEEIQ
+810 SMVEEISE
-817 KKVQT
+817 KVQT
-822 KFIVITHNR
+822 KFIIITHNR

-842 VTMPEEGVSQIVSV
+842 VTMPEEGISQIVSV
-856 ELEEAVKFAADA
+856 ELEEAVKYA

>member
-17 EPTDFEVKNG
+17 EPTDFEIKNG

-64 DLIFNGTDTRPSWNL
+64 DLIFNGTDNRPSWNI

-85 INLDGSELENKYQSK
+85 VNIEGNDLENKFESK
-100 QIEISRKIHRG
+100 QLEIARKIWRG
-111 EGSSSYIN
+111 EGTNSFIN

-171 LGLQSRRHDSE
+171 LGLQSRRHDAE

-190 NLLRVEDVIKTYE
+190 NLLRVEDVIETYE
-203 EQLAVLKKQSKEAER
+203 EQLAILKKQAKEAER
-218 FRNISSLIKNAEA
+218 FRNISTLIKNAEA
-231 SVFYVKRNNLQK
+231 SVFFVKRNDLQL
-243 IIKTLNEDK
+243 IIEKLNEEKDK
-252 NKIQIRLA
+252 IKIKLA
-260 EFQGDVSLKDQAYE
+260 DFQGDVSIQDQAYE
-274 DLKVRIPPMREK
+274 DLKVKIPPMREK
-286 SYSLNSELERL
+286 SYSLNSELDRL
-297 NMTVDN
+297 NMTVEN

-308 LRFEEHKVNLE
+308 LRFEEHKINLE
-319 HRVNQ
+319 HRVKQLNQ
-324 LETDLGVEDQQHKET
+324 DLQIEQKQFEDT
-339 NIKITEINKEIEEL
+339 NNKIKTIKKDIEDL
-353 SSKDFDSVSDNNI
+353 SSKEFEAENRDSPIN
-366 GQSDKSLL
+366 QSDKSLL

-395 LASLDKDE
+395 LASLEPDDIY
-403 VFYWTENILNVQNA
+403 YWSEYLGENVTKKFNFNC
-417 SFSFECKL
+417 EL
-425 ASDLI
+425 ASNVI
-430 KSPQRIINKLNNV
+430 KATNQVINKLENV
-443 AIVENK
+443 AIVSTK
-449 VEGHE
+449 KEGTE
-454 NHKNLK
+454 NHSKIDI
-460 VGQAIVD
+460 GQAIVD
-467 IEGNLW
+467 LEGNLW

-483 YESNI
+483 YEANI
-488 SSILSELKEK
+488 STILSELKEK
-498 RLNDLKKQVVEWQR
+498 RLNDLKKQIIEWER
-512 ILEITDQKIHDLKER
+512 ILEVTNQKTEDLNQR
-527 IKTAKEELEISQ
+527 IKTTKEELEVSE

-554 KIKELDEEKKLFDN
+554 KINQLDGEKKLFDN
-568 QLQEQENLLETLSK
+568 ELQEQENLLEKLSK
-582 DLRNKEQNYSV
+582 ELRSKEQNYSV

-605 SNYTNNLNQ
+605 SNYSNNLAQ
-614 LALSCREKI
+614 LTQSCREKI
-623 NVDLM
+623 NVDLL
-628 NLENEIEKF
+628 NIENEVEKF
-637 KKDEELESAEKR
+637 KKDEDLETAEKR
-649 VIRLVSERERIGAVN
+649 VSRLNAERERIGAVN
-664 LLAEDEYSKLREKV
+664 LLAEDEYVKLREKV
-678 NETIKDKNEI
+678 DETIKDKNEI

-697 AINKINKEGVSRLR
+697 AINKINKEGVTRLK

-781 AVFIANPS
+781 AVFMANPS

-810 SMVEEIQ
+810 SMVEEISE
-817 KKVQT
+817 KVQT
-822 KFIVITHNR
+822 KFIIITHNR

-842 VTMPEEGVSQIVSV
+842 VTMPEEGISQIVSV
-856 ELEEAVKFAADA
+856 ELEEAVKYA

>member
-17 EPTDFEVKNG
+17 EPTEFEIKSG

-64 DLIFNGTDTRPSWNL
+64 DLIFNGTDNRPSWNL

-85 INLDGSELENKYQSK
+85 VNIDGSDLENKFESK
-100 QIEISRKIHRG
+100 SLEIARKIWRG
-111 EGSSSYIN
+111 EGTNSYIN

-182 LRLKGANN
+182 LRLKAATN

-218 FRNISSLIKNAEA
+218 FRNISTLIKNAEA
-231 SVFYVKRNNLQK
+231 SVFFVKRNQIQTILQK
-243 IIKTLNEDK
+243 LENEKNEIKIK
-252 NKIQIRLA
+252 LA
-260 EFQGDVSLKDQAYE
+260 DFQGDVSSQDQAFE
-274 DLKVRIPPMREK
+274 DLKVKIPPMREK
-286 SYSLNSELERL
+286 SYSLNSELDRL
-297 NMTVDN
+297 NMTVEN

-308 LRFEEHKVNLE
+308 LRFEEHKTNLE
-319 HRVNQ
+319 HRVKQ
-324 LETDLGVEDQQHKET
+324 LQQDLEVENKQNNDTKAKIQEIT
-339 NIKITEINKEIEEL
+339 NEINEL
-353 SSKDFDSVSDNNI
+353 SSKDFDSNPEKTI
-366 GQSDKSLL
+366 GQSDRSLL
-374 NNISFDK
+374 NNISFEK
-381 KYENAVAAI
+381 EYENSVAAI

-403 VFYWTENILNVQNA
+403 VFYWSENIVEEVKSSFDFPCIVA
-417 SFSFECKL
+417 SEI
-425 ASDLI
+425 I
-430 KSPQRIINKLNNV
+430 KAPDRISNKLKNV
-443 AIVENK
+443 AIIEDLSK
-449 VEGHE
+449 GYEF
-454 NHKNLK
+454 HKNLK
-460 VGQAIVD
+460 PGQAIVD
-467 IEGNLW
+467 KEGNLW
-473 RWDGLFISSS
+473 RWDGLFVSSS
-483 YESNI
+483 YEANI

-498 RLNDLKKQVVEWQR
+498 RLNDLKKQ
-512 ILEITDQKIHDLKER
+512 ILEWERISEITVQKINDLNDR
-527 IKTAKEELEISQ
+527 IKTAKEELDISQ

-554 KIKELDEEKKLFDN
+554 KIKELEEEKKLFDN
-568 QLQEQENLLETLSK
+568 ELQEKENLLEQLSK
-582 DLRNKEQNYSV
+582 ELRNKEQNFSV
-593 VKEELIRKESEI
+593 VKEDLIRKESEI
-605 SNYTNNLNQ
+605 SNFNNNLQQ
-614 LALSCREKI
+614 LINLCREKI
-623 NVDLM
+623 NVDLL
-628 NLENEIEKF
+628 NLENEIEKL
-637 KKDEELESAEKR
+637 KKDEDLETAEKR
-649 VIRLVSERERIGAVN
+649 VMRLVAERERIGAVN
-664 LLAEDEYSKLREKV
+664 LLAEDEYTKLREKV
-678 NETIKDKNEI
+678 NDTIKDKNEI
-688 QESIEKLHE
+688 QESIEKLHD

-711 DAFKIVNENFER
+711 DAFQIVNENFER

-738 IQNDEDP
+738 VQNDEDP

-810 SMVEEIQ
+810 SMVEEISQ
-817 KKVQT
+817 KVQT
-822 KFIVITHNR
+822 KFIIITHNR

-856 ELEEAVKFAADA
+856 ELEEAIQYA

>member
-17 EPTDFEVKNG
+17 EPTEFEIKTG

-64 DLIFNGTDTRPSWNL
+64 DLIFNGTDNRPSWNL

-85 INLDGSELENKYQSK
+85 VNIDGSDLENKFESK
-100 QIEISRKIHRG
+100 SLEIARKIWRG
-111 EGSSSYIN
+111 EGTNSYIN

-182 LRLKGANN
+182 LRLKAATN

-218 FRNISSLIKNAEA
+218 FRNISTLIKNAEA
-231 SVFYVKRNNLQK
+231 SVFFVKRNQIQTILQK
-243 IIKTLNEDK
+243 LENEKNEIKIK
-252 NKIQIRLA
+252 LA
-260 EFQGDVSLKDQAYE
+260 DFQGDVSSQDQAFE
-274 DLKVRIPPMREK
+274 DLKVKIPPMREK
-286 SYSLNSELERL
+286 SYSLNSELDRL
-297 NMTVDN
+297 NMTVEN

-308 LRFEEHKVNLE
+308 LRFEEHKTNLE
-319 HRVNQ
+319 HRVKQ
-324 LETDLGVEDQQHKET
+324 LQQDLEVENKQNNDTKAKIQEIT
-339 NIKITEINKEIEEL
+339 NEINDL
-353 SSKDFDSVSDNNI
+353 SSKDFDSNPEKII
-366 GQSDKSLL
+366 GQSDRSLL
-374 NNISFDK
+374 NNISFEK
-381 KYENAVAAI
+381 EYENSVAAI

-403 VFYWTENILNVQNA
+403 VFYWSENIVEEVKSSFNFPCIVA
-417 SFSFECKL
+417 SEI
-425 ASDLI
+425 I
-430 KSPQRIINKLNNV
+430 KAPDRISNKLKNV
-443 AIVENK
+443 AIIEDLSK
-449 VEGHE
+449 GYEF
-454 NHKNLK
+454 HKNLK
-460 VGQAIVD
+460 PGQAIVD
-467 IEGNLW
+467 KEGNLW
-473 RWDGLFISSS
+473 RWDGLFVSSS
-483 YESNI
+483 YEANI

-498 RLNDLKKQVVEWQR
+498 RLNDLKKQ
-512 ILEITDQKIHDLKER
+512 ILEWERISEITVQKINDLNDR
-527 IKTAKEELEISQ
+527 IKTAKEELDISQ

-554 KIKELDEEKKLFDN
+554 KIKELEEEKKLFDN
-568 QLQEQENLLETLSK
+568 ELQEKENLLEQLSK
-582 DLRNKEQNYSV
+582 ELRNKEQNFSV
-593 VKEELIRKESEI
+593 VKEDLIRKESEI
-605 SNYTNNLNQ
+605 SNFNNNLQQ
-614 LALSCREKI
+614 LINLCREKI
-623 NVDLM
+623 NVDLL
-628 NLENEIEKF
+628 NLENEIEKL
-637 KKDEELESAEKR
+637 KKDEDLETAEKR
-649 VIRLVSERERIGAVN
+649 VMRLVAERERIGAVN
-664 LLAEDEYSKLREKV
+664 LLAEDEYTKLREKV
-678 NETIKDKNEI
+678 NDTIKDKNEI
-688 QESIEKLHE
+688 QESIEKLHD

-711 DAFKIVNENFER
+711 DAFQIVNENFER

-738 IQNDEDP
+738 VQNDEDP

-810 SMVEEIQ
+810 SMVEEISQ
-817 KKVQT
+817 KVQT
-822 KFIVITHNR
+822 KFIIITHNR

-856 ELEEAVKFAADA
+856 ELEEAIQYA

>member
-17 EPTDFEVKNG
+17 EPTDFEIKNG

-64 DLIFNGTDTRPSWNL
+64 DLIFNGTDNRPSWNI

-85 INLDGSELENKYQSK
+85 VNIEGSDLENKFESK
-100 QIEISRKIHRG
+100 QLEIARKIWRG
-111 EGSSSYIN
+111 EGTNSFIN

-171 LGLQSRRHDSE
+171 LGLQSRRHDAE

-190 NLLRVEDVIKTYE
+190 NLLRVEDVIETYE
-203 EQLAVLKKQSKEAER
+203 EQLAILKKQAKEAER
-218 FRNISSLIKNAEA
+218 FRNISTLIKNAEA
-231 SVFYVKRNNLQK
+231 SVFFVKRNELQL
-243 IIKTLNEDK
+243 IIKKLNEEKDK
-252 NKIQIRLA
+252 IKIKLA
-260 EFQGDVSLKDQAYE
+260 DFQGDVSIQDQAYE
-274 DLKVRIPPMREK
+274 DLKVKIPPMREK
-286 SYSLNSELERL
+286 SYSLNSELDRL
-297 NMTVDN
+297 NMTVEN

-308 LRFEEHKVNLE
+308 LRFEEHKINLE
-319 HRVNQ
+319 HRVKQLNQ
-324 LETDLGVEDQQHKET
+324 DLQIEQKQFEDT
-339 NIKITEINKEIEEL
+339 NNKIKTIKKDIEDL
-353 SSKDFDSVSDNNI
+353 SSKEFEAENRDNPIN
-366 GQSDKSLL
+366 QSDKSLL

-395 LASLDKDE
+395 LASLEPDDIY
-403 VFYWTENILNVQNA
+403 YWSEYLGENVTKKFNFNC
-417 SFSFECKL
+417 EL
-425 ASDLI
+425 ASNVI
-430 KSPQRIINKLNNV
+430 KAPNQVINKLENV
-443 AIVENK
+443 AIVLTK
-449 VEGHE
+449 KEGIE
-454 NHKNLK
+454 NHSKIDI
-460 VGQAIVD
+460 GQAIVD
-467 IEGNLW
+467 LEGNLW

-483 YESNI
+483 YEANI
-488 SSILSELKEK
+488 STILSELKEK
-498 RLNDLKKQVVEWQR
+498 RLNDLKKQIIEWER
-512 ILEITDQKIHDLKER
+512 ILEVTNQKTEDLNQR
-527 IKTAKEELEISQ
+527 IKTTKEELEVSE

-554 KIKELDEEKKLFDN
+554 KINQLDGEKKLFDN
-568 QLQEQENLLETLSK
+568 ELQEQENLLEKLSK
-582 DLRNKEQNYSV
+582 ELRSKEQNYSV

-605 SNYTNNLNQ
+605 SNYSNNLAQ
-614 LALSCREKI
+614 LTQSCREKI
-623 NVDLM
+623 NVDLL
-628 NLENEIEKF
+628 NLENEVEKF
-637 KKDEELESAEKR
+637 KKDEDLETAEKR
-649 VIRLVSERERIGAVN
+649 VSRLNAERERIGAVN
-664 LLAEDEYSKLREKV
+664 LLAEDEYVKLREKV
-678 NETIKDKNEI
+678 DETIKDKNEI

-697 AINKINKEGVSRLR
+697 AINKINKEGVTRLK

-781 AVFIANPS
+781 AVFMANPS

-810 SMVEEIQ
+810 SMVEEISE
-817 KKVQT
+817 KVQT
-822 KFIVITHNR
+822 KFIIITHNR

-842 VTMPEEGVSQIVSV
+842 VTMPEEGISQIVSV
-856 ELEEAVKFAADA
+856 ELEEAVKYA

>member
-17 EPTDFEVKNG
+17 EPTEFEIKSG

-64 DLIFNGTDTRPSWNL
+64 DLIFNGTDNRPSWNL

-85 INLDGSELENKYQSK
+85 VNIDGSDLENKFESK
-100 QIEISRKIHRG
+100 SLEIARKIWRG
-111 EGSSSYIN
+111 EGTNSYIN

-182 LRLKGANN
+182 LRLKAATN

-218 FRNISSLIKNAEA
+218 FRNISTLIKNAEA
-231 SVFYVKRNNLQK
+231 SVFFVKRNQIQTILQK
-243 IIKTLNEDK
+243 LENEKNEIKIK
-252 NKIQIRLA
+252 LA
-260 EFQGDVSLKDQAYE
+260 DFQGDVSSQDQAFE
-274 DLKVRIPPMREK
+274 DLKVKIPPMREK
-286 SYSLNSELERL
+286 SYSLNSELDRL
-297 NMTVDN
+297 NMTVEN

-308 LRFEEHKVNLE
+308 LRFEEHKTNLE
-319 HRVNQ
+319 HRVKQ
-324 LETDLGVEDQQHKET
+324 LQQDLEVENKQNNDTKAKIQEIT
-339 NIKITEINKEIEEL
+339 NEINDL
-353 SSKDFDSVSDNNI
+353 SSKDFDSNPEKTI
-366 GQSDKSLL
+366 GQSDRSLL
-374 NNISFDK
+374 NNISFEK
-381 KYENAVAAI
+381 EYENSVAAI

-403 VFYWTENILNVQNA
+403 VFYWSENIVEEVKSSFNFPCIVA
-417 SFSFECKL
+417 SEI
-425 ASDLI
+425 I
-430 KSPQRIINKLNNV
+430 KAPDRISNKLKNV
-443 AIVENK
+443 AIIEDLSK
-449 VEGHE
+449 GYEF
-454 NHKNLK
+454 HKNLK
-460 VGQAIVD
+460 PGQAIVD
-467 IEGNLW
+467 KEGNLW
-473 RWDGLFISSS
+473 RWDGLFVSSS
-483 YESNI
+483 YEANI

-498 RLNDLKKQVVEWQR
+498 RLNDLKKQ
-512 ILEITDQKIHDLKER
+512 ILEWERISEITVQKINDLNDR
-527 IKTAKEELEISQ
+527 IKTAKEELDISQ

-554 KIKELDEEKKLFDN
+554 KIKELEEEKKLFDN
-568 QLQEQENLLETLSK
+568 ELQEKENLLEQLSK
-582 DLRNKEQNYSV
+582 ELRNKEQNFSV
-593 VKEELIRKESEI
+593 VKEDLIRKESEI
-605 SNYTNNLNQ
+605 SNFNNNLQQ
-614 LALSCREKI
+614 LINLCREKI
-623 NVDLM
+623 NVDLL
-628 NLENEIEKF
+628 NLENEIEKL
-637 KKDEELESAEKR
+637 KKDEDLETAEKR
-649 VIRLVSERERIGAVN
+649 VMRLVAERERIGAVN
-664 LLAEDEYSKLREKV
+664 LLAEDEYTKLREKV
-678 NETIKDKNEI
+678 NDTIKDKNEI
-688 QESIEKLHE
+688 QESIEKLHD

-711 DAFKIVNENFER
+711 DAFQIVNENFER

-738 IQNDEDP
+738 VQNDEDP

-810 SMVEEIQ
+810 SMVEEISQ
-817 KKVQT
+817 KVQT
-822 KFIVITHNR
+822 KFIIITHNR

-856 ELEEAVKFAADA
+856 ELEEAVQYA